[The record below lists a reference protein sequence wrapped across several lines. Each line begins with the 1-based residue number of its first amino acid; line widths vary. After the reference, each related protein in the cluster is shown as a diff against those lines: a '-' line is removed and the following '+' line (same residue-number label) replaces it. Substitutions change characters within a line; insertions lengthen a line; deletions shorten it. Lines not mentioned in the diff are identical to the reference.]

1 MAKGKESTMESKK
14 FSFNL
19 DNLGCANCAA
29 KMEKK
34 LKSLDGVEEVQINF
48 VNKKLFLTFK
58 ESKQLEDIQPIIQ
71 KICSNI
77 ESEVVISPILSNK
90 ASNTTANSSA
100 HHHDAKESCGCGE
113 HHHGEHDSCGC
124 GEHHH
129 GEHDS
134 CGCGE
139 HHHDEHDSCG
149 CGDHHH
155 DEHDSCGCGEHH
167 HDEHDG
173 HNHEKKS
180 SPHSH
185 SHQHGEEHS
194 KGALVKKVLTLLIG
208 TVIGFVPIVFDI
220 PNPLGIII
228 LIAGYLIISYEILIA
243 SAKNISHGQIFD
255 ENFLMVIATLGA
267 FFTKQYPEA
276 LVVMLLFQIGE
287 LLQDIAVDNSRRQL
301 KSVMDLK
308 PDYANLQTDSGVVTV
323 APESVSLGDVI
334 VVKPSERI
342 PLDGEVI
349 EGSSFI
355 DTSSLTGESVPR
367 SATIGDTVLSG
378 SINGSGTLF
387 IKVNSSYSDST
398 VAKVLDLVENAS
410 NRKSSTEN
418 FITKFAAIYTPIV
431 VVLALLLAILPPIIT
446 GTYDFSS
453 WIYRACGF
461 LVVSCPCA
469 LVISIPLGFFGGIGC
484 ASKHGILVKGSNYL
498 EALNF
503 VETAVFDKTGT
514 LTQGV
519 FEVSKVNVVNET
531 SLINILSDEEKN
543 TLQASSDQLLYVAGL
558 VESYSNHPIAK
569 SIVKSA
575 NVPSSSDLVSNYEE
589 IAGHGIR
596 ATFAE
601 QTVFAGSAK
610 LLKKFNIAFQE
621 APANTLGSIV
631 YIAINDTFV
640 GYLVI
645 SDQIK
650 KDSKQGLADLR
661 KLGIET
667 VMLTGDMKASAEI
680 VGKELNLDTIYSEL
694 LPGDKVDKIEELLHK
709 KSKNKNIIFTG
720 DGMNDAPVLARADV
734 GIAMGGVG
742 SDAAIEAADIVIM
755 TDEPSKIAQ
764 AIKIAKNT
772 RKIVTE
778 NIVLSLGIKA
788 IVLLL
793 LAVGMGSMWLAIFA
807 DVGVALIAIF
817 NSIRALKYNVS
828 N

>member
-1 MAKGKESTMESKK
+1 MESKK

-71 KICSNI
+71 KICSDI
-77 ESEVVISPILSNK
+77 ESEVVVSPILSNK
-90 ASNTTANSSA
+90 TSNTTANSSA
-100 HHHDAKESCGCGE
+100 HHHDKHNSCGCGE
-113 HHHGEHDSCGC
+113 HHHDEHDSCGC

-129 GEHDS
+129 DENDS

-149 CGDHHH
+149 CG
-155 DEHDSCGCGEHH
+155 EHH
-167 HDEHDG
+167 HVEHDG

-180 SPHSH
+180 SSHSH
-185 SHQHGEEHS
+185 NHQHGEEHS
-194 KGALVKKVLTLLIG
+194 KGELVKKVLTLLIG

-308 PDYANLQTDSGVVTV
+308 PDYANLQTASGVVTV
-323 APESVSLGDVI
+323 APEEVSLGDVI

-349 EGSSFI
+349 KGSSFV

-378 SINGSGTLF
+378 SINGSGNLF
-387 IKVNSSYSDST
+387 IKVNSTYSDST

-431 VVLALLLAILPPIIT
+431 VVLALLLAIVPPIIT

-519 FEVSKVNVVNET
+519 FEVTKVNVVNET

-543 TLQASSDQLLYVAGL
+543 ALQASSDQLLYVAGL

-575 NVPSSSDLVSNYEE
+575 KVPSSSDLVSNYEE

-610 LLKKFNIAFQE
+610 LLKKFNITFQE
-621 APANTLGSIV
+621 APADTLGSIV
-631 YIAINDTFV
+631 YVAINDTFV

-650 KDSKQGLADLR
+650 KDSKQALADLR

-680 VGKELNLDTIYSEL
+680 VGKELNLDAIYSEL

-788 IVLLL
+788 IVLIL
-793 LAVGMGSMWLAIFA
+793 LAIGMGSMWLAIFA

>member
-1 MAKGKESTMESKK
+1 MESKQ
-14 FSFNL
+14 FVFNL

-34 LKSLDGVEEVQINF
+34 LKSLDKIDEAQINF

-58 ESKQLEDIQPIIQ
+58 EPKQLGDIQPTIQ
-71 KICSNI
+71 KICSAI
-77 ESEVVISPILSNK
+77 ESEVVVTPIDS
-90 ASNTTANSSA
+90 AMRTNTNA
-100 HHHDAKESCGCGE
+100 AKSTSQNHETHENCGCGKHHHEDHDDCDCGGHHHENHDDCGCSE
-113 HHHGEHDSCGC
+113 HHHEKHDDCGC
-124 GEHHH
+124 GGHHH
-129 GEHDS
+129 EDY
-134 CGCGE
+134 E
-139 HHHDEHDSCG
+139 K
-149 CGDHHH
+149 
-155 DEHDSCGCGEHH
+155 
-167 HDEHDG
+167 
-173 HNHEKKS
+173 HNHEG
-180 SPHSH
+180 HSH
-185 SHQHGEEHS
+185 AHNHTHGGDHS
-194 KGALVKKVLTLLIG
+194 KGELIKKLLTLLIG
-208 TVIGFVPIVFDI
+208 TGIGFIPIVFNI
-220 PNPLGIII
+220 PNPVGII
-228 LIAGYLIISYEILIA
+228 LLVLGYLIISYEILIE

-255 ENFLMVIATLGA
+255 ENFLMVVATLGA
-267 FFTKQYPEA
+267 FYTKQYPEA

-287 LLQDIAVDNSRRQL
+287 LLQDIAVDNSRKQL
-301 KSVMDLK
+301 RSVMDLK
-308 PDYANLQTDSGVVTV
+308 PDYANLRTDSGVVTV
-323 APESVSLGDVI
+323 APEAVAIGDVI

-349 EGSSFI
+349 EGSSFV

-367 SATIGDTVLSG
+367 SANVGDSVLSG

-387 IKVNSSYSDST
+387 VKVNSTYSNST

-418 FITKFAAIYTPIV
+418 FITKFAAVYTPIV
-431 VVLALLLAILPPIIT
+431 VVLAVLLAVLPPILT
-446 GTYDFSS
+446 GSYDFSL

-519 FEVSKVNVVNET
+519 FDVTQVSVADET
-531 SLINILSDEEKN
+531 NLASILSSEQKK
-543 TLQASSDQLLYVAGL
+543 TMQSSSDQLLYVAAL

-569 SIVKSA
+569 SIIKAA
-575 NVPSSSDLVSNYEE
+575 NVSPSSDQVSNYEE

-596 ATFAE
+596 ATLAD
-601 QTVFAGSAK
+601 QTVLAGNAK
-610 LLKKFNIAFQE
+610 LLKKFNVAFTE

-631 YIAINDTFV
+631 YVAINNTFA

-650 KDSKQGLADLR
+650 KDSKQALVDLR
-661 KLGIET
+661 KLGIQT

-680 VGKELNLDTIYSEL
+680 VGKELDLDTIYSEL

-709 KSKNKNIIFTG
+709 KSKNKNVIFTG
-720 DGMNDAPVLARADV
+720 DGMNDAPVLARADI

-778 NIVLSLGIKA
+778 NIILSLGIKA
-788 IVLLL
+788 IVLIL
-793 LAVGMGSMWLAIFA
+793 LALGIGSMWLAIFA

-817 NSIRALKYNVS
+817 NSIRALKYNLM
-828 N
+828 

>member
-1 MAKGKESTMESKK
+1 MESKK

-19 DNLGCANCAA
+19 ENLGCANCAA

-34 LKSLDGVEEVQINF
+34 LKSLDGIDEVQINF

-58 ESKQLEDIQPIIQ
+58 ESKQLEDIHPTIQ
-71 KICSNI
+71 NICSNI
-77 ESEVVISPILSNK
+77 ESEVIVSPILSN
-90 ASNTTANSSA
+90 ATSNTTTNSLTHNHA
-100 HHHDAKESCGCGE
+100 TEE
-113 HHHGEHDSCGC
+113 
-124 GEHHH
+124 
-129 GEHDS
+129 S

-149 CGDHHH
+149 CD
-155 DEHDSCGCGEHH
+155 EHH
-167 HDEHDG
+167 HDEHNEHEG
-173 HNHEKKS
+173 HNHGKNS
-180 SPHSH
+180 SSH
-185 SHQHGEEHS
+185 SHNHQHGGEHS
-194 KGALVKKVLTLLIG
+194 KGELLKKVLTLLIG
-208 TVIGFVPIVFDI
+208 TVIGFIPIVLDI

-228 LIAGYLIISYEILIA
+228 LIAGYLILSYEILIE

-267 FFTKQYPEA
+267 FYTKQYPEA

-287 LLQDIAVDNSRRQL
+287 LLQDIAVDNSRKQL
-301 KSVMDLK
+301 KSVMNLK
-308 PDYANLQTDSGVVTV
+308 PDYANLQTNSGVVTV
-323 APESVSLGDVI
+323 APEAVNIGDVI

-349 EGSSFI
+349 EGTSFV

-367 SATIGDTVLSG
+367 SANIGDTVLSG

-387 IKVNSSYSDST
+387 VKVNSTYSNST

-431 VVLALLLAILPPIIT
+431 VLLAILLAIFPPILT
-446 GTYDFSS
+446 GTNDFSL

-469 LVISIPLGFFGGIGC
+469 LVISIPLGFFGGIGN

-519 FEVSKVNVVNET
+519 FEVTKVNVANEA
-531 SLINILSDEEKN
+531 SLLDILSDDEKS
-543 TLQASSDQLLYVAGL
+543 TLQSASDQLLHVAGL

-569 SIVKSA
+569 SITKAANIPSA
-575 NVPSSSDLVSNYEE
+575 SDQVSNYEE

-596 ATFAE
+596 ATLSG
-601 QTVFAGSAK
+601 QSVLAGSAK
-610 LLKKFNIAFQE
+610 LLKKFNINFSE
-621 APANTLGSIV
+621 APADTLGSIV
-631 YIAINDTFV
+631 YIALNDTFS

-650 KDSKQGLADLR
+650 KDSKQGLEELR
-661 KLGIET
+661 KLGIQT

-709 KSKNKNIIFTG
+709 KGKNKNVIFTG
-720 DGMNDAPVLARADV
+720 DGMNDAPVLARADI

-764 AIKIAKNT
+764 AIKIAKHT

-778 NIVLSLGIKA
+778 NIILSLGIKF
-788 IVLLL
+788 IVLFLV
-793 LAVGMGSMWLAIFA
+793 AFGMGSMWLAIFA

-817 NSIRALKYNVS
+817 NSIRALRYNL
-828 N
+828 

>member
-1 MAKGKESTMESKK
+1 MESKK

-19 DNLGCANCAA
+19 KNLGCANCAA

-34 LKSLDGVEEVQINF
+34 LKSLDGIDEVQINF

-58 ESKQLEDIQPIIQ
+58 ECKQLEDIQPTIQ
-71 KICSNI
+71 NICSNI
-77 ESEVVISPILSNK
+77 ESEVIVSPILSN
-90 ASNTTANSSA
+90 ATSNTTNSPIHNHA
-100 HHHDAKESCGCGE
+100 TEE
-113 HHHGEHDSCGC
+113 
-124 GEHHH
+124 
-129 GEHDS
+129 S

-149 CGDHHH
+149 CD
-155 DEHDSCGCGEHH
+155 EHH
-167 HDEHDG
+167 HDEHNEHEG
-173 HNHEKKS
+173 HNHDKNS
-180 SPHSH
+180 SSH
-185 SHQHGEEHS
+185 SHNHQHGGEHS
-194 KGALVKKVLTLLIG
+194 KGELSKKVLTLLIG
-208 TVIGFVPIVFDI
+208 TVIGFIPIVLDI

-228 LIAGYLIISYEILIA
+228 LIAGYIILSYKILIE

-267 FFTKQYPEA
+267 FYTKQYPEA

-287 LLQDIAVDNSRRQL
+287 LLQDIAVDNSRKQL
-301 KSVMDLK
+301 KSVMNLK
-308 PDYANLQTDSGVVTV
+308 PDYANLQTNSGVVTV
-323 APESVSLGDVI
+323 APEAVNIGDII

-349 EGSSFI
+349 EGTSFV

-367 SATIGDTVLSG
+367 SANIGDTVLSG

-387 IKVNSSYSDST
+387 VKVNSTYSNST

-431 VVLALLLAILPPIIT
+431 VLLAILLAIFPPILT
-446 GTYDFSS
+446 GTNDFSL

-469 LVISIPLGFFGGIGC
+469 LVISIPLGFFGGIGN

-519 FEVSKVNVVNET
+519 FEVTNVNVANEA
-531 SLINILSDEEKN
+531 SLLDILSDDEKS
-543 TLQASSDQLLYVAGL
+543 TLQSASDQLLHVAGL

-569 SIVKSA
+569 SITKAANIPSA
-575 NVPSSSDLVSNYEE
+575 SDQVSNYEE

-596 ATFAE
+596 ATLSG
-601 QTVFAGSAK
+601 QSVLAGSAK
-610 LLKKFNIAFQE
+610 LLKKFNINFSE
-621 APANTLGSIV
+621 APADTLGSIV
-631 YIAINDTFV
+631 YIALNDTFS

-650 KDSKQGLADLR
+650 KDSKQGLEELR
-661 KLGIET
+661 KLGIQT

-709 KSKNKNIIFTG
+709 KGKNKNVIFTG
-720 DGMNDAPVLARADV
+720 DGMNDAPVLARADI

-764 AIKIAKNT
+764 AIKIAKHT

-778 NIVLSLGIKA
+778 NIILSLGIKF
-788 IVLLL
+788 IVLFLV
-793 LAVGMGSMWLAIFA
+793 AFGMGSMWLAIFA

-817 NSIRALKYNVS
+817 NSIRALRYNL
-828 N
+828 

>member
-1 MAKGKESTMESKK
+1 MESKK

-19 DNLGCANCAA
+19 ENLGCANCAA

-34 LKSLDGVEEVQINF
+34 LKSLDGIDEVQINF

-58 ESKQLEDIQPIIQ
+58 ESKQLEDIQPTIQ
-71 KICSNI
+71 NICSNI
-77 ESEVVISPILSNK
+77 ENEVVVSPILSN
-90 ASNTTANSSA
+90 ATSNTTTNSPI
-100 HHHDAKESCGCGE
+100 HNHDTEESCSCGE
-113 HHHGEHDSCGC
+113 HHHD
-124 GEHHH
+124 
-129 GEHDS
+129 EHDS

-149 CGDHHH
+149 CN
-155 DEHDSCGCGEHH
+155 EHH
-167 HDEHDG
+167 HDEHNGHEG
-173 HNHEKKS
+173 HNHDKNS
-180 SPHSH
+180 SSH
-185 SHQHGEEHS
+185 SHNHQHGGEHS
-194 KGALVKKVLTLLIG
+194 KGDLLKKILTLLIG
-208 TVIGFVPIVFDI
+208 TVIGFIPIVFDI
-220 PNPLGIII
+220 PSPFGIII
-228 LIAGYLIISYEILIA
+228 LIAGYLILSYEILIE

-267 FFTKQYPEA
+267 FYTKQYPEA

-287 LLQDIAVDNSRRQL
+287 LLQDIAVDNSRKQL

-308 PDYANLQTDSGVVTV
+308 PDYANLQTNSGVVTV
-323 APESVSLGDVI
+323 DPEAVNIGDVI

-342 PLDGEVI
+342 PLDGEII
-349 EGSSFI
+349 EGTSFV

-367 SATIGDTVLSG
+367 SANIGDTVLSG

-387 IKVNSSYSDST
+387 VKVNSTYSNST

-431 VVLALLLAILPPIIT
+431 VLLAILLAIFPPILT
-446 GTYDFSS
+446 GTNDFSL

-469 LVISIPLGFFGGIGC
+469 LVISIPLGFFGGIGN

-519 FEVSKVNVVNET
+519 FEVTKVNVANEA
-531 SLINILSDEEKN
+531 SLLNILPDDEKR
-543 TLQASSDQLLYVAGL
+543 TLQSASDQLLHVAGL

-569 SIVKSA
+569 SITKAANIPSA
-575 NVPSSSDLVSNYEE
+575 SDQVSNYEE

-596 ATFAE
+596 ATLSG
-601 QTVFAGSAK
+601 QTVLAGSAK
-610 LLKKFNIAFQE
+610 LLKKFNINFSE
-621 APANTLGSIV
+621 APADTLGSIV
-631 YIAINDTFV
+631 YIALNDTFS

-650 KDSKQGLADLR
+650 KDSKQGLEELR
-661 KLGIET
+661 KLGIQT

-709 KSKNKNIIFTG
+709 KGKNKNVIFTG
-720 DGMNDAPVLARADV
+720 DGMNDAPVLARADI

-764 AIKIAKNT
+764 AIKIAKHT

-778 NIVLSLGIKA
+778 NIILSLGIKF
-788 IVLLL
+788 IVLFLV
-793 LAVGMGSMWLAIFA
+793 AFGMGSMWLAIFA

-817 NSIRALKYNVS
+817 NSIRALRYNL
-828 N
+828 

>member
-1 MAKGKESTMESKK
+1 MESKK

-19 DNLGCANCAA
+19 ENLGCANCAA

-34 LKSLDGVEEVQINF
+34 LKSLDGIDEVQINF

-58 ESKQLEDIQPIIQ
+58 ESKQLEDIHPTIQ
-71 KICSNI
+71 NICSNI
-77 ESEVVISPILSNK
+77 ESEVIVSPILSN
-90 ASNTTANSSA
+90 ATSNTTTNSLT
-100 HHHDAKESCGCGE
+100 HNHDTEE
-113 HHHGEHDSCGC
+113 
-124 GEHHH
+124 
-129 GEHDS
+129 S

-149 CGDHHH
+149 CD
-155 DEHDSCGCGEHH
+155 EHH
-167 HDEHDG
+167 HDEHNEHEG
-173 HNHEKKS
+173 HNHDKNS
-180 SPHSH
+180 SSH
-185 SHQHGEEHS
+185 SHNHQHGGEHS
-194 KGALVKKVLTLLIG
+194 KGELLKKVLTLLIG
-208 TVIGFVPIVFDI
+208 TVIGFIPIVFDI

-228 LIAGYLIISYEILIA
+228 LIAGYLILSYKILIE

-267 FFTKQYPEA
+267 FYTKQYPEA

-287 LLQDIAVDNSRRQL
+287 LLQDIAVDNSRKQL
-301 KSVMDLK
+301 KSVMNLK
-308 PDYANLQTDSGVVTV
+308 PDYANLQTNSGVVTV
-323 APESVSLGDVI
+323 APEAVNIGDVI

-349 EGSSFI
+349 EGTSFV

-367 SATIGDTVLSG
+367 SANIGDTVLSG

-387 IKVNSSYSDST
+387 VKVNSTYSNST

-431 VVLALLLAILPPIIT
+431 VLLAILLAIFPPILT
-446 GTYDFSS
+446 GTNDFSL

-469 LVISIPLGFFGGIGC
+469 LVISIPLGFFGGIGN

-519 FEVSKVNVVNET
+519 FEVTNVNVANEA
-531 SLINILSDEEKN
+531 SLLDILSDDEKS
-543 TLQASSDQLLYVAGL
+543 TLQSASDQLLHVAGL

-569 SIVKSA
+569 SITKAANIPSA
-575 NVPSSSDLVSNYEE
+575 SDQVSNYEE

-596 ATFAE
+596 ATLSG
-601 QTVFAGSAK
+601 QSVLAGSAK
-610 LLKKFNIAFQE
+610 LLKKFNINFSE
-621 APANTLGSIV
+621 APADTLGSIV
-631 YIAINDTFV
+631 YIALNDTFS

-650 KDSKQGLADLR
+650 KDSKQGLEELR
-661 KLGIET
+661 KLGIQT

-680 VGKELNLDTIYSEL
+680 VGKELDTIYSEL

-709 KSKNKNIIFTG
+709 KGKNKNVIFTG
-720 DGMNDAPVLARADV
+720 DGMNDAPVLARADI

-764 AIKIAKNT
+764 AIKIAKHT

-778 NIVLSLGIKA
+778 NIILSLGIKF
-788 IVLLL
+788 IVLFLV
-793 LAVGMGSMWLAIFA
+793 AFGMGSMWLAIFA

-817 NSIRALKYNVS
+817 NSIRALRYNL
-828 N
+828 

>member
-1 MAKGKESTMESKK
+1 MESKKGSKK

-19 DNLGCANCAA
+19 ENLGCANCAA

-34 LKSLDGVEEVQINF
+34 LKSLDGIDEVQINF
-48 VNKKLFLTFK
+48 VNKKLFLTFT
-58 ESKQLEDIQPIIQ
+58 ENKQLEEIQPTIQ
-71 KICSNI
+71 TICSNI
-77 ESEVVISPILSNK
+77 ESEVVVTPILSNK
-90 ASNTTANSSA
+90 SSVTTSNSSV
-100 HHHDAKESCGCGE
+100 HHHETDE
-113 HHHGEHDSCGC
+113 
-124 GEHHH
+124 
-129 GEHDS
+129 S

-139 HHHDEHDSCG
+139 HHHDEQDSCG
-149 CGDHHH
+149 CGGHHH
-155 DEHDSCGCGEHH
+155 DEQDSCGCGGHH
-167 HDEHDG
+167 HDEQDKPN
-173 HNHEKKS
+173 HNKKS
-180 SPHSH
+180 SSH
-185 SHQHGEEHS
+185 SHNHQHGGEHS
-194 KGALVKKVLTLLIG
+194 NGELLKKVLTLLIG
-208 TVIGFVPIVFDI
+208 TVIGFIPIVLDI
-220 PNPLGIII
+220 ANPLGIII
-228 LIAGYLIISYEILIA
+228 LIAGYLILSYEVLIS

-276 LVVMLLFQIGE
+276 LAVMLLFQIGE
-287 LLQDIAVDNSRRQL
+287 LLQDIAVDNSRKQL

-308 PDYANLQTDSGVVTV
+308 PDYANLQTASGVVTV
-323 APESVSLGDVI
+323 APEEVSLGDI
-334 VVKPSERI
+334 IIVKPSERI

-349 EGSSFI
+349 EGSSFV

-367 SATIGDTVLSG
+367 SATVGDTVLSG

-387 IKVNSSYSDST
+387 IKVNSTYSDST

-418 FITKFAAIYTPIV
+418 FITKFAAVYTPIV
-431 VVLALLLAILPPIIT
+431 VVLAVLLAIFPPILT
-446 GTYDFSS
+446 GSYDFSL

-519 FEVSKVNVVNET
+519 FEVSNVNVTNEA
-531 SLINILSDEEKN
+531 ILLDVLSTDDKA
-543 TLQASSDQLLYVAGL
+543 TLKLPTDQLLHVAGL

-575 NVPSSSDLVSNYEE
+575 NVQSSSNQVSNYEE

-596 ATFAE
+596 ATLAN
-601 QTVFAGSAK
+601 QTVLAGSAK
-610 LLKKFNIAFQE
+610 LLKKFNIAFLE
-621 APANTLGSIV
+621 APADTLGSIV
-631 YIAINDTFV
+631 YVAINDTFA

-661 KLGIET
+661 DLGIQT
-667 VMLTGDMKASAEI
+667 VMLTGDMRASAEI
-680 VGKELNLDTIYSEL
+680 VGKELKLDTIYSEL

-778 NIVLSLGIKA
+778 NIILSLGIKA
-788 IVLLL
+788 IVLIL
-793 LAVGMGSMWLAIFA
+793 LAIGMGSMWLAIFA

-817 NSIRALKYNVS
+817 NSIRALKYS
-828 N
+828 L

>member
-1 MAKGKESTMESKK
+1 MESKK

-19 DNLGCANCAA
+19 ENLGCANCAA

-34 LKSLDGVEEVQINF
+34 LKSLDGIDEVQINF

-58 ESKQLEDIQPIIQ
+58 ESKQLEDIQPTIQ
-71 KICSNI
+71 NICSNI
-77 ESEVVISPILSNK
+77 ESEVVVSPILSN
-90 ASNTTANSSA
+90 ATSNTTTNSPI
-100 HHHDAKESCGCGE
+100 HNHDTEESCGCGE
-113 HHHGEHDSCGC
+113 
-124 GEHHH
+124 
-129 GEHDS
+129 
-134 CGCGE
+134 
-139 HHHDEHDSCG
+139 
-149 CGDHHH
+149 HHH

-167 HDEHDG
+167 HDEHEG
-173 HNHEKKS
+173 HNHDKNS
-180 SPHSH
+180 SSH
-185 SHQHGEEHS
+185 THNHQHGGEHS
-194 KGALVKKVLTLLIG
+194 KGDLLKKILTLLMG
-208 TVIGFVPIVFDI
+208 TVIGFIPIVFDI

-228 LIAGYLIISYEILIA
+228 LIAGYLILSYEILIE

-267 FFTKQYPEA
+267 FYTKQYPEA

-287 LLQDIAVDNSRRQL
+287 LLQDVAVDNSRKQL

-308 PDYANLQTDSGVVTV
+308 PDYANLQTNSGVVTV
-323 APESVSLGDVI
+323 APEAVNIGDVI

-342 PLDGEVI
+342 PLDGEII
-349 EGSSFI
+349 EGTSFV

-367 SATIGDTVLSG
+367 SANIGDTLLSG

-387 IKVNSSYSDST
+387 VKVNSTYSNST

-431 VVLALLLAILPPIIT
+431 VLLAILLAIFPPILT
-446 GTYDFSS
+446 GTNDFSL

-469 LVISIPLGFFGGIGC
+469 LVISIPLGFFGGIGN

-519 FEVSKVNVVNET
+519 FEVTKVNVANEA
-531 SLINILSDEEKN
+531 SLLNILPDDEKR
-543 TLQASSDQLLYVAGL
+543 TLQSASDQLLHVAGL

-569 SIVKSA
+569 SITKAANIPSA
-575 NVPSSSDLVSNYEE
+575 SDQVSNYEE

-596 ATFAE
+596 ATLSG
-601 QTVFAGSAK
+601 QTVLAGSAK
-610 LLKKFNIAFQE
+610 LLKKFNINFSE
-621 APANTLGSIV
+621 APADTLGSIV
-631 YIAINDTFV
+631 YIALNDTFS

-650 KDSKQGLADLR
+650 KDSKQGLEELR
-661 KLGIET
+661 KLGIQT

-709 KSKNKNIIFTG
+709 KGKNKNVIFTG
-720 DGMNDAPVLARADV
+720 DGMNDAPVLARADI

-764 AIKIAKNT
+764 AIKIAKHT

-778 NIVLSLGIKA
+778 NIILSLGIKF
-788 IVLLL
+788 IVLFLV
-793 LAVGMGSMWLAIFA
+793 AFGMGSMWLAIFA

-817 NSIRALKYNVS
+817 NSIRALRYNL
-828 N
+828 

>member
-1 MAKGKESTMESKK
+1 MESKK

-71 KICSNI
+71 KICSDI
-77 ESEVVISPILSNK
+77 ESEVVVSPILSNK
-90 ASNTTANSSA
+90 TSNTTANSSA
-100 HHHDAKESCGCGE
+100 HHHDKHNSCGCSE
-113 HHHGEHDSCGC
+113 HHHDEHDSCGC

-129 GEHDS
+129 DENDS

-149 CGDHHH
+149 CG
-155 DEHDSCGCGEHH
+155 EHH
-167 HDEHDG
+167 HVEHDG

-180 SPHSH
+180 SSHSH
-185 SHQHGEEHS
+185 NHQHGEEHS
-194 KGALVKKVLTLLIG
+194 KGELVKKVLTLLIG

-308 PDYANLQTDSGVVTV
+308 PDYANLQTASGVVTV
-323 APESVSLGDVI
+323 APEEVSLGDVI

-349 EGSSFI
+349 KGSSFV

-378 SINGSGTLF
+378 SINGSGNLF
-387 IKVNSSYSDST
+387 IKVNSTYSDST

-431 VVLALLLAILPPIIT
+431 VVLALLLAIVPPIIT

-519 FEVSKVNVVNET
+519 FEVTKVNVVNET

-543 TLQASSDQLLYVAGL
+543 ALQASSDQLLYVAGL

-575 NVPSSSDLVSNYEE
+575 KVPSSSDLVSNYEE

-610 LLKKFNIAFQE
+610 LLKKFNITFQE
-621 APANTLGSIV
+621 APADTLGSIV
-631 YIAINDTFV
+631 YVAINDTFV

-650 KDSKQGLADLR
+650 KDSKQALADLR

-680 VGKELNLDTIYSEL
+680 VGKELNLDAIYSEL

-788 IVLLL
+788 IVLIL
-793 LAVGMGSMWLAIFA
+793 LAIGMGSMWLAIFA

>member
-1 MAKGKESTMESKK
+1 MESKK

-19 DNLGCANCAA
+19 ENLGCANCAA

-34 LKSLDGVEEVQINF
+34 LKSLDGIDEVQINF

-58 ESKQLEDIQPIIQ
+58 ESKQLEDIQPTIQ
-71 KICSNI
+71 NICSNI
-77 ESEVVISPILSNK
+77 ESEVVVSPILSN
-90 ASNTTANSSA
+90 ATSNTTTNSPI
-100 HHHDAKESCGCGE
+100 HNHDTEESCGCGE
-113 HHHGEHDSCGC
+113 
-124 GEHHH
+124 
-129 GEHDS
+129 
-134 CGCGE
+134 
-139 HHHDEHDSCG
+139 
-149 CGDHHH
+149 HHH

-167 HDEHDG
+167 HDEHEG
-173 HNHEKKS
+173 HNHDKNS
-180 SPHSH
+180 SSH
-185 SHQHGEEHS
+185 SHNHQHGGEHS
-194 KGALVKKVLTLLIG
+194 KGELLKKVLTLLIG
-208 TVIGFVPIVFDI
+208 TVIGFIPIVFDI

-228 LIAGYLIISYEILIA
+228 LIAGYLILSYEILIE

-267 FFTKQYPEA
+267 FYTKQYPEA

-287 LLQDIAVDNSRRQL
+287 LLQDIAVDNSRKQL

-308 PDYANLQTDSGVVTV
+308 PDYANLQTNSGVVTV
-323 APESVSLGDVI
+323 DPEAVNIGDVI

-342 PLDGEVI
+342 PLDGEII
-349 EGSSFI
+349 EGTSFV

-367 SATIGDTVLSG
+367 SANIGDTVLSG

-387 IKVNSSYSDST
+387 VKVNSTYSNST

-431 VVLALLLAILPPIIT
+431 VLLAILLAIFPPILT
-446 GTYDFSS
+446 GTNDFSL

-469 LVISIPLGFFGGIGC
+469 LVISIPLGFFGGIGN

-519 FEVSKVNVVNET
+519 FEVTKVNVANEA
-531 SLINILSDEEKN
+531 SLLNILPDDEKR
-543 TLQASSDQLLYVAGL
+543 TLQSASDQLLHVAGL

-569 SIVKSA
+569 SITKAANIPSA
-575 NVPSSSDLVSNYEE
+575 SDQVSNYEE

-596 ATFAE
+596 ATLSG
-601 QTVFAGSAK
+601 QTVLAGSAK
-610 LLKKFNIAFQE
+610 LLKKFNINFSE
-621 APANTLGSIV
+621 APADTLGSIV
-631 YIAINDTFV
+631 YIALNDTFS

-650 KDSKQGLADLR
+650 KDSKQGLEELR
-661 KLGIET
+661 KLGIQT

-709 KSKNKNIIFTG
+709 KGKNKNVIFTG
-720 DGMNDAPVLARADV
+720 DGMNDAPVLARADI

-764 AIKIAKNT
+764 AIKIAKHT

-778 NIVLSLGIKA
+778 NIILSLGIKF
-788 IVLLL
+788 IVLFLV
-793 LAVGMGSMWLAIFA
+793 AFGMGSMWLAIFA

-817 NSIRALKYNVS
+817 NSIRALRYNL
-828 N
+828 

>member
-1 MAKGKESTMESKK
+1 MESKQ
-14 FSFNL
+14 FVFNL
-19 DNLGCANCAA
+19 ENLGCANCAA
-29 KMEKK
+29 KMERK
-34 LKSLDGVEEVQINF
+34 LKSLDEVDEVQINF
-48 VNKKLFLTFK
+48 VNKKLFLTLK
-58 ESKQLEDIQPIIQ
+58 EPRHLEDIQPTIQ
-71 KICSNI
+71 KICSGI
-77 ESEVVISPILSNK
+77 ESEVVVSPIQATRNAKTDISK
-90 ASNTTANSSA
+90 SSS
-100 HHHDAKESCGCGE
+100 HHHADHDDCGCGGHHHEEHDDCGCGGHHHEEHDDCGCGGHHHEEHDDCGCGGHHHEEHDDCGCGE
-113 HHHGEHDSCGC
+113 HHHEEHGT
-124 GEHHH
+124 
-129 GEHDS
+129 
-134 CGCGE
+134 
-139 HHHDEHDSCG
+139 
-149 CGDHHH
+149 
-155 DEHDSCGCGEHH
+155 
-167 HDEHDG
+167 
-173 HNHEKKS
+173 HNHEG
-180 SPHSH
+180 HSH
-185 SHQHGEEHS
+185 AHNHTHGGDHS
-194 KGALVKKVLTLLIG
+194 KGELIKKLLTLLIG
-208 TVIGFVPIVFDI
+208 TGIGFIPIVFHI

-228 LIAGYLIISYEILIA
+228 LVLGYLIISYEILIE

-255 ENFLMVIATLGA
+255 ENFLMVVATIGA
-267 FFTKQYPEA
+267 FYTKQYPEA

-287 LLQDIAVDNSRRQL
+287 LLQDIAVDNSRKQL
-301 KSVMDLK
+301 KSVMNLK
-308 PDYANLQTDSGVVTV
+308 PDYANLQTNSGVVTV
-323 APESVSLGDVI
+323 DPEAVAIGDVI

-342 PLDGEVI
+342 PLDGEI
-349 EGSSFI
+349 IQGSSFV

-367 SATIGDTVLSG
+367 SAGVGDNVLSG

-387 IKVNSSYSDST
+387 IKVKSTYSNST

-431 VVLALLLAILPPIIT
+431 VVLAVLLAILPPVLT
-446 GTYDFSS
+446 GSNDFSL

-519 FEVSKVNVVNET
+519 FDVTQIKVVNET
-531 SLINILSDEEKN
+531 GLATILSSDQKN
-543 TLQASSDQLLYVAGL
+543 TISTASDQLLYVAGL

-569 SIVKSA
+569 SIIKAA
-575 NVPSSSDLVSNYEE
+575 NVSPSSEQVSNYEE

-596 ATFAE
+596 ATLAN
-601 QTVFAGSAK
+601 QTVLAGSAK
-610 LLKKFNIAFQE
+610 LLKKFNITFTE

-631 YIAINDTFV
+631 YVAINDTFV

-650 KDSKQGLADLR
+650 KDSKQALADLR

-694 LPGDKVDKIEELLHK
+694 LPGDKVDKIEDLLHK
-709 KSKNKNIIFTG
+709 KGKNKNVIFTG
-720 DGMNDAPVLARADV
+720 DGMNDAPVLARADI

-778 NIVLSLGIKA
+778 NIILSLGIKA
-788 IVLLL
+788 IVLVL
-793 LAVGMGSMWLAIFA
+793 LAIGIGSMWLAIFA

-817 NSIRALKYNVS
+817 NSIRALKYNIL
-828 N
+828 

>member
-1 MAKGKESTMESKK
+1 MESKK

-19 DNLGCANCAA
+19 ENLGCANCAA

-34 LKSLDGVEEVQINF
+34 LKSLDGIDEVQINF

-58 ESKQLEDIQPIIQ
+58 ESKQLEDIQPTIQ
-71 KICSNI
+71 NICSNI
-77 ESEVVISPILSNK
+77 ESEVIVSPILSN
-90 ASNTTANSSA
+90 ATSNTTTNSLI
-100 HHHDAKESCGCGE
+100 HNHNTEE
-113 HHHGEHDSCGC
+113 
-124 GEHHH
+124 
-129 GEHDS
+129 S

-149 CGDHHH
+149 CD
-155 DEHDSCGCGEHH
+155 EHH
-167 HDEHDG
+167 HDEHNEHEG
-173 HNHEKKS
+173 HNHDKNFS
-180 SPHSH
+180 SH
-185 SHQHGEEHS
+185 SHNHQHGGEHS
-194 KGALVKKVLTLLIG
+194 KGELFKKVLTLLIG
-208 TVIGFVPIVFDI
+208 TVIGFIPIVFDI

-228 LIAGYLIISYEILIA
+228 LIAGYLILSYEILIE

-255 ENFLMVIATLGA
+255 ENFLMVVATLGA
-267 FFTKQYPEA
+267 FYTKQYPEA

-287 LLQDIAVDNSRRQL
+287 LLQDIAVDNSRKQL
-301 KSVMDLK
+301 KSVMNLK
-308 PDYANLQTDSGVVTV
+308 PDYANLQTNSGVVTV
-323 APESVSLGDVI
+323 APEAVNIGDVI

-349 EGSSFI
+349 EGTSFV

-367 SATIGDTVLSG
+367 SANIGDTVLSG

-387 IKVNSSYSDST
+387 VKVTSTYSNST

-431 VVLALLLAILPPIIT
+431 VLLAILLAIIPPILT
-446 GTYDFSS
+446 GSNDFSL

-469 LVISIPLGFFGGIGC
+469 LVISIPLGFFGGIGN

-519 FEVSKVNVVNET
+519 FEVTKVNVANEA
-531 SLINILSDEEKN
+531 SLLNILSDDEKS
-543 TLQASSDQLLYVAGL
+543 TLQSASDQLLHVAGL

-569 SIVKSA
+569 SITKAANIPSA
-575 NVPSSSDLVSNYEE
+575 SDQVSNYEE

-596 ATFAE
+596 ATLSG
-601 QTVFAGSAK
+601 QSVLAGSAK
-610 LLKKFNIAFQE
+610 LLKKFNINFLE
-621 APANTLGSIV
+621 APADTLGSIV
-631 YIAINDTFV
+631 YIALNDTFS

-650 KDSKQGLADLR
+650 KDSKQGLEELR
-661 KLGIET
+661 KLGIQT

-694 LPGDKVDKIEELLHK
+694 LPGDKVDMIEELLHK
-709 KSKNKNIIFTG
+709 KGKNKNVIFTG
-720 DGMNDAPVLARADV
+720 DGMNDAPVLARADI

-764 AIKIAKNT
+764 AIKIAKHT

-778 NIVLSLGIKA
+778 NIILSLGIKF
-788 IVLLL
+788 IVLFLV
-793 LAVGMGSMWLAIFA
+793 AFGMGSMWLAIFA

-817 NSIRALKYNVS
+817 NSIRALRYNL
-828 N
+828 

>member
-1 MAKGKESTMESKK
+1 MESKK
-14 FSFNL
+14 FTFNL
-19 DNLGCANCAA
+19 ENLGCANCAA

-34 LKSLDGVEEVQINF
+34 LKSLDDIDEVQINF

-58 ESKQLEDIQPIIQ
+58 ESKHLDDIQPNIQ
-71 KICSNI
+71 KICSSI
-77 ESEVVISPILSNK
+77 ESEVLVSPIQ
-90 ASNTTANSSA
+90 SNTSASTNPARSSSE
-100 HHHDAKESCGCGE
+100 HHKNHEDHEACGCGE
-113 HHHGEHDSCGC
+113 HHHEDQ
-124 GEHHH
+124 EA
-129 GEHDS
+129 

-139 HHHDEHDSCG
+139 HHHDNHED
-149 CGDHHH
+149 
-155 DEHDSCGCGEHH
+155 CGCGEHH
-167 HDEHDG
+167 HEDHEDCSGGEHHHDKSHA
-173 HNHEKKS
+173 HNHT
-180 SPHSH
+180 
-185 SHQHGEEHS
+185 HGGDHS
-194 KGALVKKVLTLLIG
+194 KGELIKKILTLLIG
-208 TVIGFVPIVFDI
+208 TVIGFIPIVFDI

-228 LIAGYLIISYEILIA
+228 LVLGYLIISYEVLIE

-255 ENFLMVIATLGA
+255 ENFLMVIATIGA

-276 LVVMLLFQIGE
+276 LAVMLLFQIGE
-287 LLQDIAVDNSRRQL
+287 LLQDIAVDNSRKQL
-301 KSVMDLK
+301 RSVMDLK
-308 PDYANLQTDSGVVTV
+308 PDYANLQSDSGIVRV
-323 APESVSLGDVI
+323 APEDVAIGDII
-334 VVKPSERI
+334 VVKPSERV
-342 PLDGEVI
+342 PLDGEII
-349 EGSSFI
+349 EGSSFV

-367 SATIGDTVLSG
+367 SAKIGDTVLSG

-387 IKVNSSYSDST
+387 IKVNSTYSNST

-418 FITKFAAIYTPIV
+418 FITKFAAVYTPIV
-431 VVLALLLAILPPIIT
+431 VVLAVLLAVIPPIVT
-446 GTYDFSS
+446 GTYDFYS

-514 LTQGV
+514 LTEGV
-519 FEVSKVNVVNET
+519 FDVTLVNVANET
-531 SLINILSDEEKN
+531 CLANVLSSEQKDSLQSAD
-543 TLQASSDQLLYVAGL
+543 DQLLYVAGL

-569 SIVKSA
+569 SIIKAA
-575 NVPSSSDLVSNYEE
+575 NVDSSSDQVSNYEE

-596 ATFAE
+596 ATLAN
-601 QTVFAGSAK
+601 QTVLAGSAK
-610 LLKKFNIAFQE
+610 LLKKFNITFTE
-621 APANTLGSIV
+621 ASKDTLGSIV
-631 YIAINDTFV
+631 YVAINDTFA

-650 KDSKQGLADLR
+650 KDSKQALADLR
-661 KLGIET
+661 DLGIQT

-680 VGKELNLDTIYSEL
+680 VGRELNLDTIYSEL

-709 KSKNKNIIFTG
+709 KSKNKNVIFTG
-720 DGMNDAPVLARADV
+720 DGMNDAPVLARADI

-755 TDEPSKIAQ
+755 TDEPHKIAE
-764 AIKIAKNT
+764 AIKIAKHT

-778 NIVLSLGIKA
+778 NIILSLGIKA
-788 IVLLL
+788 IVLIL
-793 LAVGMGSMWLAIFA
+793 LAIGMGSMWLAIFA

-817 NSIRALKYNVS
+817 NSIRALKYNI
-828 N
+828 NNN

>member
-1 MAKGKESTMESKK
+1 MESKK

-19 DNLGCANCAA
+19 ENLGCANCAA

-34 LKSLDGVEEVQINF
+34 LKSLDGIDEVQINF

-58 ESKQLEDIQPIIQ
+58 ESKQLEDIQPTIQ
-71 KICSNI
+71 NICSNI
-77 ESEVVISPILSNK
+77 ESEVVVSPILSNATSK
-90 ASNTTANSSA
+90 TTTNSPI
-100 HHHDAKESCGCGE
+100 HNHDTEE
-113 HHHGEHDSCGC
+113 
-124 GEHHH
+124 
-129 GEHDS
+129 S

-149 CGDHHH
+149 CDEHHH

-167 HDEHDG
+167 HDEHNGHEG
-173 HNHEKKS
+173 HNHDKNS
-180 SPHSH
+180 SSH
-185 SHQHGEEHS
+185 SHTHQHGGEHS
-194 KGALVKKVLTLLIG
+194 KGDLVKKVLTLLIG
-208 TVIGFVPIVFDI
+208 TVIGFIPIVFDI
-220 PNPLGIII
+220 PNPFGIII
-228 LIAGYLIISYEILIA
+228 LIAGYLILSYEILIE

-267 FFTKQYPEA
+267 FYTKQYPEA

-287 LLQDIAVDNSRRQL
+287 LLQDIAVDNSRKQL

-308 PDYANLQTDSGVVTV
+308 PDYANLQTNSGVVTV
-323 APESVSLGDVI
+323 DPEAVNIGDVI

-342 PLDGEVI
+342 PLDGEII
-349 EGSSFI
+349 EGTSFV

-367 SATIGDTVLSG
+367 SANIGDTVLSG

-387 IKVNSSYSDST
+387 VKVNSTYSNST

-431 VVLALLLAILPPIIT
+431 VLLAILLAVFPPILT
-446 GTYDFSS
+446 GTNDFSL

-469 LVISIPLGFFGGIGC
+469 LVISIPLGFFGGIGN

-519 FEVSKVNVVNET
+519 FEVTKVNVANEA
-531 SLINILSDEEKN
+531 SLLNILPDDEKR
-543 TLQASSDQLLYVAGL
+543 TLQSASDQLLHVAGL

-569 SIVKSA
+569 SITKAANIPSA
-575 NVPSSSDLVSNYEE
+575 SDQVSNYEE

-596 ATFAE
+596 ATLSG
-601 QTVFAGSAK
+601 QTVLAGSAK
-610 LLKKFNIAFQE
+610 LLKKFNINFSE
-621 APANTLGSIV
+621 APADTLGSIV
-631 YIAINDTFV
+631 YIALNDTFS

-650 KDSKQGLADLR
+650 KDSKQGLEELR
-661 KLGIET
+661 KLGIQT

-709 KSKNKNIIFTG
+709 KGKNKNVIFTG
-720 DGMNDAPVLARADV
+720 DGMNDAPVLARADI

-764 AIKIAKNT
+764 AIKIAKHT

-778 NIVLSLGIKA
+778 NIILSLGIKF
-788 IVLLL
+788 IVLFLV
-793 LAVGMGSMWLAIFA
+793 AFGMGSMWLAIFA

-817 NSIRALKYNVS
+817 NSIRALRYNL
-828 N
+828 

>member
-1 MAKGKESTMESKK
+1 MKSKK

-19 DNLGCANCAA
+19 ENLGCANCAA

-34 LKSLDGVEEVQINF
+34 LKSLDGIDEVQINF

-58 ESKQLEDIQPIIQ
+58 ESKQLEDIHPTIQ
-71 KICSNI
+71 NICSNI
-77 ESEVVISPILSNK
+77 ESEVIVSPILSN
-90 ASNTTANSSA
+90 ATSNTTTNSLT
-100 HHHDAKESCGCGE
+100 HNHDTEE
-113 HHHGEHDSCGC
+113 
-124 GEHHH
+124 
-129 GEHDS
+129 S

-149 CGDHHH
+149 CDKHHH
-155 DEHDSCGCGEHH
+155 DEHNEH
-167 HDEHDG
+167 EG
-173 HNHEKKS
+173 HNHDKNS
-180 SPHSH
+180 SSH
-185 SHQHGEEHS
+185 SHNHQHGGEHS
-194 KGALVKKVLTLLIG
+194 KGELLKKVLTLLIG
-208 TVIGFVPIVFDI
+208 TVIGFIPIVFDI

-228 LIAGYLIISYEILIA
+228 LIAGYLILSYKILIE

-267 FFTKQYPEA
+267 FYTKQYPEA

-287 LLQDIAVDNSRRQL
+287 LLQDIAVDNSRKQL
-301 KSVMDLK
+301 KSVMNLK
-308 PDYANLQTDSGVVTV
+308 PDYANLQTNSGVVTV
-323 APESVSLGDVI
+323 APEAVNIGDVI

-349 EGSSFI
+349 EGTSFV

-367 SATIGDTVLSG
+367 SANIGDTVLSG

-387 IKVNSSYSDST
+387 VKVNSTYSNST

-431 VVLALLLAILPPIIT
+431 VLLAILLAIFPPILT
-446 GTYDFSS
+446 GTNDFSL

-469 LVISIPLGFFGGIGC
+469 LVISIPLGFFGGIGN

-519 FEVSKVNVVNET
+519 FEVTNVNVANEA
-531 SLINILSDEEKN
+531 SLLDILSDDEKS
-543 TLQASSDQLLYVAGL
+543 TLQSASDQLLHVAGL

-569 SIVKSA
+569 SITKAANIPSA
-575 NVPSSSDLVSNYEE
+575 SDQVSNYEE

-596 ATFAE
+596 ATLSG
-601 QTVFAGSAK
+601 QSVLAGSAK
-610 LLKKFNIAFQE
+610 LLKKFNINFSE
-621 APANTLGSIV
+621 APADTLGSIV
-631 YIAINDTFV
+631 YIALNDTFS

-650 KDSKQGLADLR
+650 KDSKQGLEELR
-661 KLGIET
+661 KLGIQT

-709 KSKNKNIIFTG
+709 KGKNKNVIFTG
-720 DGMNDAPVLARADV
+720 DGMNDAPVLARADI

-764 AIKIAKNT
+764 AIKIAKHT

-778 NIVLSLGIKA
+778 NIILSLGIKF
-788 IVLLL
+788 IVLFLV
-793 LAVGMGSMWLAIFA
+793 AFGMGSMWLAIFA

-817 NSIRALKYNVS
+817 NSIRALRYNL
-828 N
+828 

>member
-1 MAKGKESTMESKK
+1 MESKK

-19 DNLGCANCAA
+19 ENLGCANCAA

-34 LKSLDGVEEVQINF
+34 LKSLDGIDEVQINF

-58 ESKQLEDIQPIIQ
+58 ESKQLEDIHPTIQ
-71 KICSNI
+71 NICSNI
-77 ESEVVISPILSNK
+77 ESEVIVSPILSN
-90 ASNTTANSSA
+90 ATSNTTTNSLTHNHA
-100 HHHDAKESCGCGE
+100 TEE
-113 HHHGEHDSCGC
+113 
-124 GEHHH
+124 
-129 GEHDS
+129 S

-149 CGDHHH
+149 CD
-155 DEHDSCGCGEHH
+155 EHH
-167 HDEHDG
+167 HDEHNEHEG
-173 HNHEKKS
+173 HHHDKNS
-180 SPHSH
+180 SSH
-185 SHQHGEEHS
+185 SHNHQHGGEHS
-194 KGALVKKVLTLLIG
+194 KGELLKKVLTLLIG
-208 TVIGFVPIVFDI
+208 TVIGFIPIVFDI

-228 LIAGYLIISYEILIA
+228 LIAGYLILSYKILIE

-267 FFTKQYPEA
+267 FYTKQYPEA

-287 LLQDIAVDNSRRQL
+287 LLQDIAVDNSRKQL
-301 KSVMDLK
+301 KSVMNLK
-308 PDYANLQTDSGVVTV
+308 PDYANLQTNSGVVTV
-323 APESVSLGDVI
+323 APEAVNIGDVI

-349 EGSSFI
+349 EGTSFV

-367 SATIGDTVLSG
+367 SANIGDTVLSG

-387 IKVNSSYSDST
+387 VKVNSTYSNST

-431 VVLALLLAILPPIIT
+431 VLLAILLAIFPPILT
-446 GTYDFSS
+446 GTNDFSL

-469 LVISIPLGFFGGIGC
+469 LVISIPLGFFGGIGN

-519 FEVSKVNVVNET
+519 FEVTNVNVANEA
-531 SLINILSDEEKN
+531 SLLDILSDDEKS
-543 TLQASSDQLLYVAGL
+543 TLQSASDQLLHVAGL

-569 SIVKSA
+569 SITKAANIPSA
-575 NVPSSSDLVSNYEE
+575 SDQVSNYEE

-596 ATFAE
+596 ATLSG
-601 QTVFAGSAK
+601 QSVLAGSAK
-610 LLKKFNIAFQE
+610 LLKKFNINFSE
-621 APANTLGSIV
+621 APADTLGSIV
-631 YIAINDTFV
+631 YIALNDTFS

-650 KDSKQGLADLR
+650 KDSKQGLEELR
-661 KLGIET
+661 KLGIQT

-709 KSKNKNIIFTG
+709 KGKNKNVIFTG
-720 DGMNDAPVLARADV
+720 DGMNDAPVLARADI

-764 AIKIAKNT
+764 AIKIAKHT

-778 NIVLSLGIKA
+778 NIILSLGIKF
-788 IVLLL
+788 IVLFLV
-793 LAVGMGSMWLAIFA
+793 AFGMGSMWLAIFA

-817 NSIRALKYNVS
+817 NSIRALRYNL
-828 N
+828 

>member
-1 MAKGKESTMESKK
+1 MAKRKESTMESKK

-58 ESKQLEDIQPIIQ
+58 ETKQLEDIQPIIQ

-113 HHHGEHDSCGC
+113 HHNG
-124 GEHHH
+124 
-129 GEHDS
+129 
-134 CGCGE
+134 
-139 HHHDEHDSCG
+139 
-149 CGDHHH
+149 
-155 DEHDSCGCGEHH
+155 EHDSCGCGEHH

-661 KLGIET
+661 KLGIDT

>member
-1 MAKGKESTMESKK
+1 MESKQ
-14 FSFNL
+14 FVFDL

-34 LKSLDGVEEVQINF
+34 LKSLDEIDEAQINF

-58 ESKQLEDIQPIIQ
+58 EPKQLEEIHPTIQ
-71 KICSNI
+71 KICSAI
-77 ESEVVISPILSNK
+77 ESEVVVTPIPSGTRT
-90 ASNTTANSSA
+90 NTNTAKSSSQN
-100 HHHDAKESCGCGE
+100 HETHKNGGCGE
-113 HHHGEHDSCGC
+113 HHHEDHDDCDCG
-124 GEHHH
+124 GHHH
-129 GEHDS
+129 E
-134 CGCGE
+134 
-139 HHHDEHDSCG
+139 
-149 CGDHHH
+149 DH
-155 DEHDSCGCGEHH
+155 EK
-167 HDEHDG
+167 
-173 HNHEKKS
+173 HNHEE
-180 SPHSH
+180 HSH
-185 SHQHGEEHS
+185 AHNHTHGGDHS
-194 KGALVKKVLTLLIG
+194 NGELIKKLLTLLIG
-208 TVIGFVPIVFDI
+208 TAIGFIPIVFNI
-220 PNPLGIII
+220 PNPAGII
-228 LIAGYLIISYEILIA
+228 LLVLGYLIISYEILIE

-267 FFTKQYPEA
+267 FYTKQYPEA

-287 LLQDIAVDNSRRQL
+287 LLQDIAVDNSRKQL
-301 KSVMDLK
+301 RSVMDLK
-308 PDYANLQTDSGVVTV
+308 PDYANLRTDSGVVTV
-323 APESVSLGDVI
+323 APEAVAIGDVI

-349 EGSSFI
+349 EGSSFV

-367 SATIGDTVLSG
+367 SANVGDSVLSG

-387 IKVNSSYSDST
+387 VKVNSTYSNST

-418 FITKFAAIYTPIV
+418 FITKFAAVYTPIV
-431 VVLALLLAILPPIIT
+431 VVLAVLLAVLPPILT
-446 GTYDFSS
+446 GSYDFSL

-519 FEVSKVNVVNET
+519 FDVTQVSVADET
-531 SLINILSDEEKN
+531 NLASILSSEQKK
-543 TLQASSDQLLYVAGL
+543 TMQSSSDQLLYVAGL

-569 SIVKSA
+569 SIIKAA
-575 NVPSSSDLVSNYEE
+575 NVSPSSDQVSNYEE

-596 ATFAE
+596 ATLAD
-601 QTVFAGSAK
+601 QTVLAGSAK
-610 LLKKFNIAFQE
+610 LLKKFNVAFTE

-631 YIAINDTFV
+631 YVAINNTFA

-650 KDSKQGLADLR
+650 KDSKQALADLR
-661 KLGIET
+661 KLGIQT
-667 VMLTGDMKASAEI
+667 VMLTGDMKASADI

-709 KSKNKNIIFTG
+709 KSKNKNVIFTG
-720 DGMNDAPVLARADV
+720 DGMNDAPVLARADI

-778 NIVLSLGIKA
+778 NIILSLGIKA
-788 IVLLL
+788 IVLIL
-793 LAVGMGSMWLAIFA
+793 LAIGIGSMWLAIFA

-817 NSIRALKYNVS
+817 NSIRALKYNLM
-828 N
+828 

>member
-1 MAKGKESTMESKK
+1 MESKK

-34 LKSLDGVEEVQINF
+34 LKSLDDVEEVQINF

-77 ESEVVISPILSNK
+77 ESEVVVSPILSNK
-90 ASNTTANSSA
+90 VSNTTANSSA
-100 HHHDAKESCGCGE
+100 HHHD
-113 HHHGEHDSCGC
+113 
-124 GEHHH
+124 
-129 GEHDS
+129 EHDS

-149 CGDHHH
+149 CGEHHHDEHDSCGCGEHHH

-173 HNHEKKS
+173 HNHEKKAS
-180 SPHSH
+180 SHSH
-185 SHQHGEEHS
+185 NHQHGEEHS
-194 KGALVKKVLTLLIG
+194 KGELVKKVLTLLIG

-308 PDYANLQTDSGVVTV
+308 PDYANLQTSSGVVTV
-323 APESVSLGDVI
+323 APEEVSLGDVI

-349 EGSSFI
+349 EGSSFV

-387 IKVNSSYSDST
+387 VKVNSTYSDST

-431 VVLALLLAILPPIIT
+431 VVLALLLAIVPPIIT

-519 FEVSKVNVVNET
+519 FEVTKVNVVNET

-543 TLQASSDQLLYVAGL
+543 ALQASSDQLLYVAGL

-575 NVPSSSDLVSNYEE
+575 KVPSSSDLVSNYEE

-610 LLKKFNIAFQE
+610 LLKKFNITFQE
-621 APANTLGSIV
+621 APADTLGSIV
-631 YIAINDTFV
+631 YVAINDTFV

-650 KDSKQGLADLR
+650 KDSKQALADLR

-680 VGKELNLDTIYSEL
+680 VGKELNLDAIYSEL

-788 IVLLL
+788 IVLIL
-793 LAVGMGSMWLAIFA
+793 LAIGMGSMWLAIFA

>member
-1 MAKGKESTMESKK
+1 MESRK

-19 DNLGCANCAA
+19 ENLSCANCAA

-34 LKSLDGVEEVQINF
+34 IKSLDGVDEVQINF

-58 ESKQLEDIQPIIQ
+58 ESKQLEEIQPIIQ

-77 ESEVVISPILSNK
+77 ESEVVVSPILSNK
-90 ASNTTANSSA
+90 ASNTTANSSV
-100 HHHDAKESCGCGE
+100 HHHDAGESCGCGE
-113 HHHGEHDSCGC
+113 HHHEEHESCGCGQHHHDEQESCGCGKHHHEEHDSCGP
-124 GEHHH
+124 
-129 GEHDS
+129 
-134 CGCGE
+134 GE

-149 CGDHHH
+149 CGQ
-155 DEHDSCGCGEHH
+155 HH

-173 HNHEKKS
+173 HNHTKKT
-180 SPHSH
+180 PSH
-185 SHQHGEEHS
+185 SHNHQHGGEHS
-194 KGALVKKVLTLLIG
+194 KEELLKKVLTLLGG
-208 TVIGFVPIVFDI
+208 TIIGFIPIIFDI
-220 PNPLGIII
+220 PNPVGIII
-228 LIAGYLIISYEILIA
+228 IIAGYLIISYKILIT

-276 LVVMLLFQIGE
+276 LMVMLLFQIGE
-287 LLQDIAVDNSRRQL
+287 LLQDIAVDNSRKQL

-308 PDYANLQTDSGVVTV
+308 PDYANLQTASGVVTV
-323 APESVSLGDVI
+323 APEEVSLGDVI

-349 EGSSFI
+349 EGSSFV

-367 SATIGDTVLSG
+367 SATIGDSVLSG

-387 IKVNSSYSDST
+387 IKVNSTYSDST

-431 VVLALLLAILPPIIT
+431 VLLAVLLAIVPPIIT

-519 FEVSKVNVVNET
+519 FEVTNVNVADET
-531 SLINILSDEEKN
+531 SLVNILSDEEKN
-543 TLQASSDQLLYVAGL
+543 TLQASSDRLLYVAGL

-575 NVPSSSDLVSNYEE
+575 KVSSSSDQVSNYEE

-596 ATFAE
+596 ATLSG

-631 YIAINDTFV
+631 YVAINDTFV

-650 KDSKQGLADLR
+650 KDSKQGLAELR

-709 KSKNKNIIFTG
+709 KSKNKTVIFTG

-778 NIVLSLGIKA
+778 NIVLSLGVKA
-788 IVLLL
+788 IVLVL
-793 LAVGMGSMWLAIFA
+793 LAIGMGSMWLAIFA

-817 NSIRALKYNVS
+817 NSIRALKYNV
-828 N
+828 

>member
-1 MAKGKESTMESKK
+1 MESKK

-19 DNLGCANCAA
+19 ENLGCANCAA

-34 LKSLDGVEEVQINF
+34 LKSLDGIDEVQINF

-58 ESKQLEDIQPIIQ
+58 ESKQLEDIQPTIQ
-71 KICSNI
+71 NICSNI
-77 ESEVVISPILSNK
+77 ESEVVVSPILSNATSK
-90 ASNTTANSSA
+90 TTTNSPI
-100 HHHDAKESCGCGE
+100 HNHDTEE
-113 HHHGEHDSCGC
+113 
-124 GEHHH
+124 
-129 GEHDS
+129 S

-149 CGDHHH
+149 CN
-155 DEHDSCGCGEHH
+155 EHH
-167 HDEHDG
+167 HDEHNGHEG
-173 HNHEKKS
+173 HNHDKNS
-180 SPHSH
+180 SSH
-185 SHQHGEEHS
+185 SHNHQHGGEHS
-194 KGALVKKVLTLLIG
+194 KGDLLKKILTLLIG
-208 TVIGFVPIVFDI
+208 TVIGFIPIVFDI
-220 PNPLGIII
+220 PSPFGIII
-228 LIAGYLIISYEILIA
+228 LIAGYLILSYEILIE

-267 FFTKQYPEA
+267 FYTKQYPEA

-287 LLQDIAVDNSRRQL
+287 LLQDIAVDNSRKQL

-308 PDYANLQTDSGVVTV
+308 PDYANLQTNSGVVTV
-323 APESVSLGDVI
+323 DPEAVNIGDVI

-342 PLDGEVI
+342 PLDGEII
-349 EGSSFI
+349 EGTSFV

-367 SATIGDTVLSG
+367 SANIGDTVLSG

-387 IKVNSSYSDST
+387 VKVNSTYSNST

-431 VVLALLLAILPPIIT
+431 VLLAILLAVFPPILT
-446 GTYDFSS
+446 GTNDFSL

-469 LVISIPLGFFGGIGC
+469 LVISIPLGFFGGIGN

-519 FEVSKVNVVNET
+519 FEVTKVNVANEA
-531 SLINILSDEEKN
+531 SLLNILPDDEKR
-543 TLQASSDQLLYVAGL
+543 TLQSASDQLLHVAGL

-569 SIVKSA
+569 SITKAANIPSA
-575 NVPSSSDLVSNYEE
+575 SDQVSNYEE

-596 ATFAE
+596 ATLSG
-601 QTVFAGSAK
+601 QTVLAGSAK
-610 LLKKFNIAFQE
+610 LLKKFNINFSE
-621 APANTLGSIV
+621 APADTLGSIV
-631 YIAINDTFV
+631 YIALNDTFS

-650 KDSKQGLADLR
+650 KDSKQGLEELR
-661 KLGIET
+661 KLGIQT

-709 KSKNKNIIFTG
+709 KGKNKNVIFTG
-720 DGMNDAPVLARADV
+720 DGMNDAPVLARADI

-764 AIKIAKNT
+764 AIKIAKHT

-778 NIVLSLGIKA
+778 NIILSLGIKF
-788 IVLLL
+788 IVLFLV
-793 LAVGMGSMWLAIFA
+793 AFGMGSMWLAIFA

-817 NSIRALKYNVS
+817 NSIRALRYNL
-828 N
+828 

>member
-1 MAKGKESTMESKK
+1 MESKK

-19 DNLGCANCAA
+19 ENLGCANCAA

-34 LKSLDGVEEVQINF
+34 LKSLDGIDEVQINF

-58 ESKQLEDIQPIIQ
+58 ESKQLEDIQPTIQ
-71 KICSNI
+71 NICSNI
-77 ESEVVISPILSNK
+77 ESEVVVSPILSNATSK
-90 ASNTTANSSA
+90 TTTNSPI
-100 HHHDAKESCGCGE
+100 HNHDTEE
-113 HHHGEHDSCGC
+113 
-124 GEHHH
+124 
-129 GEHDS
+129 S

-149 CGDHHH
+149 CN
-155 DEHDSCGCGEHH
+155 EHH
-167 HDEHDG
+167 HDEHNGHEG
-173 HNHEKKS
+173 HNHDKNS
-180 SPHSH
+180 SSH
-185 SHQHGEEHS
+185 SHNHQHGGEHS
-194 KGALVKKVLTLLIG
+194 KGDLLKKILTLLIG
-208 TVIGFVPIVFDI
+208 TVIGFIPIVFDI

-228 LIAGYLIISYEILIA
+228 LIAGYLILSYEILIE

-267 FFTKQYPEA
+267 FYTKQYPEA

-287 LLQDIAVDNSRRQL
+287 LLQDIAVDNSRKQL

-308 PDYANLQTDSGVVTV
+308 PDYANLQTNSGVVTV
-323 APESVSLGDVI
+323 DPEAVNIGDVI

-342 PLDGEVI
+342 PLDGEII
-349 EGSSFI
+349 EGTSFV

-367 SATIGDTVLSG
+367 SANIGDTVLSG

-387 IKVNSSYSDST
+387 VKVNSTYSNST

-431 VVLALLLAILPPIIT
+431 VLLAILLAVFPPILT
-446 GTYDFSS
+446 GTNDFSL

-469 LVISIPLGFFGGIGC
+469 LVISIPLGFFGGIGN

-519 FEVSKVNVVNET
+519 FEVTKVNVANEA
-531 SLINILSDEEKN
+531 SLLNILPDDEKR
-543 TLQASSDQLLYVAGL
+543 TLQSASDQLLHVAGL

-569 SIVKSA
+569 SITKAANIPSA
-575 NVPSSSDLVSNYEE
+575 SDQVSNYEE

-596 ATFAE
+596 ATLSG
-601 QTVFAGSAK
+601 QTVLAGSAK
-610 LLKKFNIAFQE
+610 LLKKFNINFSE
-621 APANTLGSIV
+621 APADTLGSIV
-631 YIAINDTFV
+631 YIALNDTFS

-650 KDSKQGLADLR
+650 KDSKQGLEELR
-661 KLGIET
+661 KLGIQT

-709 KSKNKNIIFTG
+709 KGKNKNVIFTG
-720 DGMNDAPVLARADV
+720 DGMNDAPVLARADI

-764 AIKIAKNT
+764 AIKIAKHT

-778 NIVLSLGIKA
+778 NIILSLGIKF
-788 IVLLL
+788 IVLFLV
-793 LAVGMGSMWLAIFA
+793 AFGMGSMWLAIFA

-817 NSIRALKYNVS
+817 NSIRALRYNL
-828 N
+828 

>member
-1 MAKGKESTMESKK
+1 MESRK

-19 DNLGCANCAA
+19 ENLGCANCAA

-34 LKSLDGVEEVQINF
+34 IKSLDGVDEVQINF
-48 VNKKLFLTFK
+48 VNKKLFLTFN
-58 ESKQLEDIQPIIQ
+58 ENKQLEEIQPIIQ

-77 ESEVVISPILSNK
+77 ESEVVVSPILSNK
-90 ASNTTANSSA
+90 ASNTTANSSV
-100 HHHDAKESCGCGE
+100 HHHDAGESCGCDE
-113 HHHGEHDSCGC
+113 HHHDEHDSCGP

-129 GEHDS
+129 DEQES

-149 CGDHHH
+149 P
-155 DEHDSCGCGEHH
+155 GEHH

-173 HNHEKKS
+173 HNHTKKT
-180 SPHSH
+180 PSH
-185 SHQHGEEHS
+185 SHNHQHGGEHS
-194 KGALVKKVLTLLIG
+194 KGELFKKILTLLGGII
-208 TVIGFVPIVFDI
+208 IGFIPIVFDI
-220 PNPLGIII
+220 PNPLGVIII
-228 LIAGYLIISYEILIA
+228 IAGYLIISYKILIT

-276 LVVMLLFQIGE
+276 LMVMLLFQIGE
-287 LLQDIAVDNSRRQL
+287 LLQDIAVDNSRKQL

-308 PDYANLQTDSGVVTV
+308 PDYANLQTSSGVITVT
-323 APESVSLGDVI
+323 PEEVSLGDVI

-349 EGSSFI
+349 EGSSFV

-367 SATIGDTVLSG
+367 SATIGDSVLSG

-387 IKVNSSYSDST
+387 IKVNSTYSDST

-431 VVLALLLAILPPIIT
+431 VLLAVLLAIVPPIIT

-469 LVISIPLGFFGGIGC
+469 LVISVPLGFFGGIGC

-519 FEVSKVNVVNET
+519 FEVTNVNVANET
-531 SLINILSDEEKN
+531 SLVNILSDEEKN
-543 TLQASSDQLLYVAGL
+543 TLQTSSDQLLYVAGL

-575 NVPSSSDLVSNYEE
+575 KVSSSSDQVSNYKE

-596 ATFAE
+596 ATLSG

-610 LLKKFNIAFQE
+610 LLKKFNIAYQE

-631 YIAINDTFV
+631 YVAINDTFV

-709 KSKNKNIIFTG
+709 KSKNKTVIFTG

-778 NIVLSLGIKA
+778 NIVLSLGVKA
-788 IVLLL
+788 IVLVL
-793 LAVGMGSMWLAIFA
+793 LAIGMGSMWLAIFA

-817 NSIRALKYNVS
+817 NSIRALKYNVKEVA
-828 N
+828 

>member
-1 MAKGKESTMESKK
+1 MAKRKEPTMESYK
-14 FSFNL
+14 FSFSL
-19 DNLGCANCAA
+19 ENLGCANCAA

-34 LKSLDGVEEVQINF
+34 LKSLDGVDEVQINF

-58 ESKQLEDIQPIIQ
+58 ENKQLEEIQPTIQ
-71 KICSNI
+71 KICSSI
-77 ESEVVISPILSNK
+77 ESEVVVSPILSNK
-90 ASNTTANSSA
+90 TSNSTVTSSV
-100 HHHDAKESCGCGE
+100 HHHEQGSCGCGE
-113 HHHGEHDSCGC
+113 HLHDEH
-124 GEHHH
+124 E
-129 GEHDS
+129 S

-139 HHHDEHDSCG
+139 HHHDEQG
-149 CGDHHH
+149 
-155 DEHDSCGCGEHH
+155 SCGCGENH
-167 HDEHDG
+167 HDVPKSCGHGEHHDDDHDG
-173 HNHEKKS
+173 HKHEKKS
-180 SPHSH
+180 SSH
-185 SHQHGEEHS
+185 SHNHDHDGEHS
-194 KGALVKKVLTLLIG
+194 NVELVKKVLTLLIG
-208 TVIGFVPIVFDI
+208 TIIGFVPIVFDI

-228 LIAGYLIISYEILIA
+228 LIVGYLIISYEILIT

-276 LVVMLLFQIGE
+276 LIVMLLFQIGE
-287 LLQDIAVDNSRRQL
+287 LLQDIAVDNSRKQL

-308 PDYANLQTDSGVVTV
+308 PDYANLQTASGVITV
-323 APESVSLGDVI
+323 APEAVSLGDVI

-349 EGSSFI
+349 EGSSFV

-367 SATIGDTVLSG
+367 SATIGDSVLSG

-387 IKVNSSYSDST
+387 IKVKSTYSDST

-519 FEVSKVNVVNET
+519 FEVTKVNVANEAG
-531 SLINILSDEEKN
+531 LINILSDEEKN
-543 TLQASSDQLLYVAGL
+543 TLQTPSDQLLYVAGL

-569 SIVKSA
+569 SIVKSTKI
-575 NVPSSSDLVSNYEE
+575 PSSSDLVSNYEE

-596 ATFAE
+596 ATLSG

-610 LLKKFNIAFQE
+610 LLKRFNIAFKE
-621 APANTLGSIV
+621 APEDTLGSIV
-631 YIAINDTFV
+631 YVAINDTFI

-650 KDSKQGLADLR
+650 MDSKQGLADLR
-661 KLGIET
+661 KLGIKT
-667 VMLTGDMKASAEI
+667 VMLTGDMKTSAEI

-709 KSKNKNIIFTG
+709 KSKNKNVIFTG

-793 LAVGMGSMWLAIFA
+793 LAIGMGSMWLAIFA

-817 NSIRALKYNVS
+817 NSIRALRYNVL
-828 N
+828 

>member
-1 MAKGKESTMESKK
+1 MESKK

-19 DNLGCANCAA
+19 ENLGCANCAA

-34 LKSLDGVEEVQINF
+34 LKSLDGVDEVQINF

-71 KICSNI
+71 NICSNI
-77 ESEVVISPILSNK
+77 ESEVVVSPILSNK
-90 ASNTTANSSA
+90 TSTTTNSSV
-100 HHHDAKESCGCGE
+100 HHHDSEESCGCGE
-113 HHHGEHDSCGC
+113 HQHDEHDSCGC
-124 GEHHH
+124 GEHQHD
-129 GEHDS
+129 EHDS

-149 CGDHHH
+149 WGEHQH

-173 HNHEKKS
+173 HKHEKKS
-180 SPHSH
+180 SSH
-185 SHQHGEEHS
+185 SHNHQHGGEHS
-194 KGALVKKVLTLLIG
+194 NRELIKKVLTLFIG
-208 TVIGFVPIVFDI
+208 TVIGFIPIVFDI
-220 PNPLGIII
+220 PNPTGIII
-228 LIAGYLIISYEILIA
+228 LIAGYLMISYEILIS

-276 LVVMLLFQIGE
+276 LIVMLLFQIGE
-287 LLQDIAVDNSRRQL
+287 LLQDIAVDNSRKQL

-308 PDYANLQTDSGVVTV
+308 PDYANLQTASGVVTV
-323 APESVSLGDVI
+323 DPEEVSLGDVI

-349 EGSSFI
+349 EGSSFV

-367 SATIGDTVLSG
+367 SATIGDAVLSG

-387 IKVNSSYSDST
+387 IKVNSTYSDST

-418 FITKFAAIYTPIV
+418 FITKFAAVYTPIV
-431 VVLALLLAILPPIIT
+431 VVLAVLLAIFPPIIT

-519 FEVSKVNVVNET
+519 FEVTNVNVANET
-531 SLINILSDEEKN
+531 SLSNILSNDEKN
-543 TLQASSDQLLYVAGL
+543 TLQAPSDQLLYVAGL

-575 NVPSSSDLVSNYEE
+575 KAPSSSDQISDYEE

-596 ATFAE
+596 ATLSG
-601 QTVFAGSAK
+601 QTVLAGSAK
-610 LLKKFNIAFQE
+610 LLKKFNISFFE
-621 APANTLGSIV
+621 APADTLGSIV
-631 YIAINDTFV
+631 YIAINDTFA

-661 KLGIET
+661 KLGIQT

-694 LPGDKVDKIEELLHK
+694 LPGDKVDKIEELLQK
-709 KSKNKNIIFTG
+709 KSKNKNVIFTG

-764 AIKIAKNT
+764 AIKIARNT

-778 NIVLSLGIKA
+778 NIILSLGIKA
-788 IVLLL
+788 IVLIL
-793 LAVGMGSMWLAIFA
+793 LAIGMGSMWLAIFA

-828 N
+828 I

>member
-1 MAKGKESTMESKK
+1 MESKK

-19 DNLGCANCAA
+19 ENLGCANCAA

-34 LKSLDGVEEVQINF
+34 LKSLDGIDEVQINF

-58 ESKQLEDIQPIIQ
+58 ESKQLEDIHPTIQ
-71 KICSNI
+71 NICSNI
-77 ESEVVISPILSNK
+77 ESEVIVSPILSN
-90 ASNTTANSSA
+90 ATSNTTTNSLN
-100 HHHDAKESCGCGE
+100 HNHDTEESCGCSE
-113 HHHGEHDSCGC
+113 
-124 GEHHH
+124 
-129 GEHDS
+129 
-134 CGCGE
+134 
-139 HHHDEHDSCG
+139 
-149 CGDHHH
+149 HHH

-167 HDEHDG
+167 HDEHNEHGG
-173 HNHEKKS
+173 HHHDKNS
-180 SPHSH
+180 SSH
-185 SHQHGEEHS
+185 SHNHQHGGEHS
-194 KGALVKKVLTLLIG
+194 KGELLKKVLTLLIG
-208 TVIGFVPIVFDI
+208 TVIGFIPIVFDI

-228 LIAGYLIISYEILIA
+228 LIAGYLILSYEILIE

-255 ENFLMVIATLGA
+255 ENFLMVVATLGA
-267 FFTKQYPEA
+267 FYTKQYPEA

-287 LLQDIAVDNSRRQL
+287 LLQDIAVDNSRKQL
-301 KSVMDLK
+301 KSVMNLK
-308 PDYANLQTDSGVVTV
+308 PDYANLQTNSGVVTV
-323 APESVSLGDVI
+323 APEAVNIGDVI

-349 EGSSFI
+349 EGTSFV

-367 SATIGDTVLSG
+367 SANIGDTVLSG

-387 IKVNSSYSDST
+387 VKVTSTYSNST

-431 VVLALLLAILPPIIT
+431 VLLAILLAIIPPILT
-446 GTYDFSS
+446 GSNDFSL

-469 LVISIPLGFFGGIGC
+469 LVISIPLGFFGGIGN

-519 FEVSKVNVVNET
+519 FEVTKVNVANEA
-531 SLINILSDEEKN
+531 SLLDILSDDEKS
-543 TLQASSDQLLYVAGL
+543 TLQSASDQLLHVAGL

-569 SIVKSA
+569 SITKAANIPSA
-575 NVPSSSDLVSNYEE
+575 SDQVSNYEE

-596 ATFAE
+596 ATLSG
-601 QTVFAGSAK
+601 QSVLAGSAK
-610 LLKKFNIAFQE
+610 LLKKFNINFLE
-621 APANTLGSIV
+621 APADTLGSIV
-631 YIAINDTFV
+631 YIALNDTFS

-650 KDSKQGLADLR
+650 KDSKQGLEELR
-661 KLGIET
+661 KLGIQT

-694 LPGDKVDKIEELLHK
+694 LPGDKVDMIEELLHK
-709 KSKNKNIIFTG
+709 KGKNKNVIFTG
-720 DGMNDAPVLARADV
+720 DGMNDAPVLARADI

-764 AIKIAKNT
+764 AIKIAKHT

-778 NIVLSLGIKA
+778 NIILSLGIKF
-788 IVLLL
+788 IVLFLV
-793 LAVGMGSMWLAIFA
+793 AFGMGSMWLAIFA

-817 NSIRALKYNVS
+817 NSIRALRYNL
-828 N
+828 

>member
-1 MAKGKESTMESKK
+1 MESKK

-19 DNLGCANCAA
+19 ENLGCANCAA

-34 LKSLDGVEEVQINF
+34 LKSLDGIDEVQINF

-58 ESKQLEDIQPIIQ
+58 ESKQLEDIQPTIQ
-71 KICSNI
+71 NICSNI
-77 ESEVVISPILSNK
+77 ESEVVVSPILSN
-90 ASNTTANSSA
+90 ATSNTTTNSPI
-100 HHHDAKESCGCGE
+100 HNHDTEE
-113 HHHGEHDSCGC
+113 
-124 GEHHH
+124 
-129 GEHDS
+129 S

-149 CGDHHH
+149 CCEHHH
-155 DEHDSCGCGEHH
+155 DEHDSCGCNEHH
-167 HDEHDG
+167 HDEHNGHEG
-173 HNHEKKS
+173 HNHDKNS
-180 SPHSH
+180 SSH
-185 SHQHGEEHS
+185 SHNHQHGGGHS
-194 KGALVKKVLTLLIG
+194 KGDLLKKVFTLLIG
-208 TVIGFVPIVFDI
+208 TVIGFIPIVFDI
-220 PNPLGIII
+220 PSPFGIII
-228 LIAGYLIISYEILIA
+228 LIAGYLILSYEILIE

-267 FFTKQYPEA
+267 FYTKQYPEA

-287 LLQDIAVDNSRRQL
+287 LLQDIAVDNSRKQL

-308 PDYANLQTDSGVVTV
+308 PDYANLQTNSGVVTV
-323 APESVSLGDVI
+323 DPEAVNIGDVI

-342 PLDGEVI
+342 PLDGEII
-349 EGSSFI
+349 EGTSFV

-367 SATIGDTVLSG
+367 SASIGDTVLSG
-378 SINGSGTLF
+378 GINGSGTLF
-387 IKVNSSYSDST
+387 VKVNSTYSNST

-431 VVLALLLAILPPIIT
+431 VLLAILLAIFPPILT
-446 GTYDFSS
+446 GTNDFSL

-469 LVISIPLGFFGGIGC
+469 LVISIPLGFFGGIGN

-519 FEVSKVNVVNET
+519 FEVTKVNVANEA
-531 SLINILSDEEKN
+531 SLLNILPDDEKR
-543 TLQASSDQLLYVAGL
+543 TLQSASDQLLHVAGL

-569 SIVKSA
+569 SITKAANIPSA
-575 NVPSSSDLVSNYEE
+575 SDQVSNYEE

-596 ATFAE
+596 ATLSG
-601 QTVFAGSAK
+601 QTVLAGSAK
-610 LLKKFNIAFQE
+610 LLKKFNINFSE
-621 APANTLGSIV
+621 APADTLGSIV
-631 YIAINDTFV
+631 YIALNDTFS

-650 KDSKQGLADLR
+650 KDSKQGLEELR
-661 KLGIET
+661 KLGIQT

-709 KSKNKNIIFTG
+709 KGKNKNVIFTG
-720 DGMNDAPVLARADV
+720 DGMNDAPVLARADI

-764 AIKIAKNT
+764 AIKIAKHT

-778 NIVLSLGIKA
+778 NIILSLGIKF
-788 IVLLL
+788 IVLFLV
-793 LAVGMGSMWLAIFA
+793 AFGMGSMWLAIFA

-817 NSIRALKYNVS
+817 NSIRALRYNL
-828 N
+828 

>member
-1 MAKGKESTMESKK
+1 MESKKESKK

-19 DNLGCANCAA
+19 ENLGCANCAA

-34 LKSLDGVEEVQINF
+34 LKSLDGIDEVQINF
-48 VNKKLFLTFK
+48 VNKKLFLTFT
-58 ESKQLEDIQPIIQ
+58 ENKQLEEIQPTIQ
-71 KICSNI
+71 TICSNI
-77 ESEVVISPILSNK
+77 ESEVVVSPILSNK
-90 ASNTTANSSA
+90 SSVTTSNSSV
-100 HHHDAKESCGCGE
+100 HHHETDE
-113 HHHGEHDSCGC
+113 
-124 GEHHH
+124 
-129 GEHDS
+129 S

-139 HHHDEHDSCG
+139 HHHDEQDKPN
-149 CGDHHH
+149 
-155 DEHDSCGCGEHH
+155 
-167 HDEHDG
+167 
-173 HNHEKKS
+173 HNKKS
-180 SPHSH
+180 SSH
-185 SHQHGEEHS
+185 SHNHQHGGEHS
-194 KGALVKKVLTLLIG
+194 NGELIKKVLTLLIG
-208 TVIGFVPIVFDI
+208 TVIGFIPIVLDI
-220 PNPLGIII
+220 ANPLGIII
-228 LIAGYLIISYEILIA
+228 LIAGYLILSYEVLIS

-276 LVVMLLFQIGE
+276 LAVMLLFQIGE
-287 LLQDIAVDNSRRQL
+287 LLQDIAVDNSRKQL

-308 PDYANLQTDSGVVTV
+308 PDYANLQTASGVVTV
-323 APESVSLGDVI
+323 APEEVSLGDI
-334 VVKPSERI
+334 IIVKPSERI

-349 EGSSFI
+349 EGSSFV

-367 SATIGDTVLSG
+367 SATVGDTVLSG

-387 IKVNSSYSDST
+387 IKVNSTYSDST

-418 FITKFAAIYTPIV
+418 FITKFAAVYTPIV
-431 VVLALLLAILPPIIT
+431 VVLAVLLAIFPPILT
-446 GTYDFSS
+446 GSYDFSL

-519 FEVSKVNVVNET
+519 FEVSNVNVANEA
-531 SLINILSDEEKN
+531 ILLDVLSTDDKA
-543 TLQASSDQLLYVAGL
+543 TLKLPTDQLLHVAGL

-575 NVPSSSDLVSNYEE
+575 NVQSSSNQVSNYEE

-596 ATFAE
+596 ATLAN
-601 QTVFAGSAK
+601 QTVLAGSAK
-610 LLKKFNIAFQE
+610 LLKKFNIAFLE
-621 APANTLGSIV
+621 APADTLGSIV
-631 YIAINDTFV
+631 YVAINDTFA

-661 KLGIET
+661 DLGIQT
-667 VMLTGDMKASAEI
+667 VMLTGDMRASAEI

-778 NIVLSLGIKA
+778 NIILSLGIKA
-788 IVLLL
+788 IVLIL
-793 LAVGMGSMWLAIFA
+793 LAIGMGSMWLAIFA

-817 NSIRALKYNVS
+817 NSIRALKYS
-828 N
+828 L

>member
-1 MAKGKESTMESKK
+1 MESKK

-77 ESEVVISPILSNK
+77 ESEVVVSPILSNK
-90 ASNTTANSSA
+90 VSNTTANSSA
-100 HHHDAKESCGCGE
+100 HHHNTEESCECGE
-113 HHHGEHDSCGC
+113 HHHD
-124 GEHHH
+124 
-129 GEHDS
+129 EHDS

-149 CGDHHH
+149 CGEHHH

-167 HDEHDG
+167 HDEHHG

-180 SPHSH
+180 SSHSH
-185 SHQHGEEHS
+185 NHQHGEEHS
-194 KGALVKKVLTLLIG
+194 KGELVKKVLTLLIG

-308 PDYANLQTDSGVVTV
+308 PDYANLQTASGVVTV
-323 APESVSLGDVI
+323 APEEVSIGDVI

-349 EGSSFI
+349 EGSSFV

-387 IKVNSSYSDST
+387 IKVNSSYSEST

-431 VVLALLLAILPPIIT
+431 VVLALLLAIVPPIIT

-519 FEVSKVNVVNET
+519 FEVTKVNVVNET
-531 SLINILSDEEKN
+531 SLINVLSDEEKN

-569 SIVKSA
+569 SIMKSA
-575 NVPSSSDLVSNYEE
+575 KVPSSSDLVSNYEE

-661 KLGIET
+661 KLGIKT

-788 IVLLL
+788 IVLIL
-793 LAVGMGSMWLAIFA
+793 LAIGMGSMWLAIFA

>member
-1 MAKGKESTMESKK
+1 MESKK

-19 DNLGCANCAA
+19 ENLGCANCAA

-34 LKSLDGVEEVQINF
+34 LKSLDGIDEVQINF

-58 ESKQLEDIQPIIQ
+58 ESKQLEDIHPTIQ
-71 KICSNI
+71 NICSNI
-77 ESEVVISPILSNK
+77 ESEVIVSPILSN
-90 ASNTTANSSA
+90 ATSNTTTNSLT
-100 HHHDAKESCGCGE
+100 HNHDTEE
-113 HHHGEHDSCGC
+113 
-124 GEHHH
+124 
-129 GEHDS
+129 S

-149 CGDHHH
+149 CD
-155 DEHDSCGCGEHH
+155 EHH
-167 HDEHDG
+167 HDEHNEHEG
-173 HNHEKKS
+173 HNHDKNS
-180 SPHSH
+180 SSH
-185 SHQHGEEHS
+185 SHNHQHGGEHS
-194 KGALVKKVLTLLIG
+194 KGELLKKVLTLLIG
-208 TVIGFVPIVFDI
+208 TVIGFIPIVFDI

-228 LIAGYLIISYEILIA
+228 LIAGYLILSYKILIE

-267 FFTKQYPEA
+267 FYTKQYPEA

-287 LLQDIAVDNSRRQL
+287 LLQDIAVDNSRKQL
-301 KSVMDLK
+301 KSVMNLK
-308 PDYANLQTDSGVVTV
+308 PDYANLQTNFSVVTV
-323 APESVSLGDVI
+323 APEAVNIGDVI

-349 EGSSFI
+349 EGTSFV

-367 SATIGDTVLSG
+367 SANIGDTVLSG

-387 IKVNSSYSDST
+387 VKVNSTYSNST

-431 VVLALLLAILPPIIT
+431 VLLAILLAIFPPILT
-446 GTYDFSS
+446 GTNDFSL

-469 LVISIPLGFFGGIGC
+469 LVISIPLGFFGGIGN

-519 FEVSKVNVVNET
+519 FEVTKVNVANES
-531 SLINILSDEEKN
+531 SLLDILSDDEKS
-543 TLQASSDQLLYVAGL
+543 TFQSASDQLLHVAGL

-569 SIVKSA
+569 SITKAANIPSA
-575 NVPSSSDLVSNYEE
+575 SDQVSNYEE

-596 ATFAE
+596 ATLSG
-601 QTVFAGSAK
+601 QTVLAGSAK
-610 LLKKFNIAFQE
+610 LLKKFNINFSE
-621 APANTLGSIV
+621 APADTLGSIV
-631 YIAINDTFV
+631 YIALNDTFS

-650 KDSKQGLADLR
+650 KDSKQGLEELR
-661 KLGIET
+661 KLGIQT

-694 LPGDKVDKIEELLHK
+694 LPGDKVDKIEELLQK
-709 KSKNKNIIFTG
+709 KGKNKNVIFTG
-720 DGMNDAPVLARADV
+720 DGMNDAPVLARADI

-764 AIKIAKNT
+764 AIKIAKHT

-778 NIVLSLGIKA
+778 NIILSLGIKF
-788 IVLLL
+788 IVLFLV
-793 LAVGMGSMWLAIFA
+793 AFGMGSMWLAIFA

-817 NSIRALKYNVS
+817 NSIRALRYNL
-828 N
+828 

>member
-1 MAKGKESTMESKK
+1 MESKK

-58 ESKQLEDIQPIIQ
+58 ETKQLEDIQPIIQ

-194 KGALVKKVLTLLIG
+194 KGALVKKVLTLLIR

>member
-1 MAKGKESTMESKK
+1 MESKK

-19 DNLGCANCAA
+19 ENLGCANCAA

-34 LKSLDGVEEVQINF
+34 LKSLDGIDEVQINF

-58 ESKQLEDIQPIIQ
+58 ESKQLEDIQPTIQ
-71 KICSNI
+71 NICSNI
-77 ESEVVISPILSNK
+77 ESEVVVSPILSN
-90 ASNTTANSSA
+90 ATSNTTTNSPI
-100 HHHDAKESCGCGE
+100 HNHDTEGSCGCGE
-113 HHHGEHDSCGC
+113 L
-124 GEHHH
+124 
-129 GEHDS
+129 
-134 CGCGE
+134 
-139 HHHDEHDSCG
+139 HHDEHNG
-149 CGDHHH
+149 H
-155 DEHDSCGCGEHH
+155 E
-167 HDEHDG
+167 G
-173 HNHEKKS
+173 HNHDKNS
-180 SPHSH
+180 SSH
-185 SHQHGEEHS
+185 SHNHQHGGEHS
-194 KGALVKKVLTLLIG
+194 KGDLLKKVFTLLIG
-208 TVIGFVPIVFDI
+208 TVIGFIPIVFDI
-220 PNPLGIII
+220 PSPFGIII
-228 LIAGYLIISYEILIA
+228 LIAGYLILSYEILIE

-267 FFTKQYPEA
+267 FYTKQYPEA

-287 LLQDIAVDNSRRQL
+287 LLQDIAVDNSRKQL

-308 PDYANLQTDSGVVTV
+308 PDYANLQTNSGVVTV
-323 APESVSLGDVI
+323 DPEAVNIGDVI

-342 PLDGEVI
+342 PLDGEII
-349 EGSSFI
+349 EGTSFV

-367 SATIGDTVLSG
+367 SANIGDTVLSG

-387 IKVNSSYSDST
+387 VKVNSTYSNST

-431 VVLALLLAILPPIIT
+431 VLLAILLAVFPPILT
-446 GTYDFSS
+446 GTNDFSL

-469 LVISIPLGFFGGIGC
+469 LVISIPLGFFGGIGN

-519 FEVSKVNVVNET
+519 FEVTKVNVANEA
-531 SLINILSDEEKN
+531 SLLNILPDDEKR
-543 TLQASSDQLLYVAGL
+543 TLQSASDQLLHVAGL

-569 SIVKSA
+569 SITKAANIPSA
-575 NVPSSSDLVSNYEE
+575 SDQVSNYEE

-596 ATFAE
+596 ATLSG
-601 QTVFAGSAK
+601 QTVLAGSAK
-610 LLKKFNIAFQE
+610 LLKKFNINFSE
-621 APANTLGSIV
+621 APADTLGSIV
-631 YIAINDTFV
+631 YIALNDTFS

-650 KDSKQGLADLR
+650 KDSKQGLEELR
-661 KLGIET
+661 KLGIQT

-709 KSKNKNIIFTG
+709 KGKNKNVIFTG
-720 DGMNDAPVLARADV
+720 DGMNDAPVLARADI

-764 AIKIAKNT
+764 AIKIAKHT

-778 NIVLSLGIKA
+778 NIILSLGIKF
-788 IVLLL
+788 IVLFLV
-793 LAVGMGSMWLAIFA
+793 AFGMGSMWLAIFA

-817 NSIRALKYNVS
+817 NSIRALRYNL
-828 N
+828 

>member
-1 MAKGKESTMESKK
+1 MESKK

-19 DNLGCANCAA
+19 KNLGCANCAA

-34 LKSLDGVEEVQINF
+34 LKSLDGIDEVQINF

-58 ESKQLEDIQPIIQ
+58 ESKQLEDIHPTIQ
-71 KICSNI
+71 NICSNI
-77 ESEVVISPILSNK
+77 ESEVIVSPILSN
-90 ASNTTANSSA
+90 ATSNTTTNSLTHNHA
-100 HHHDAKESCGCGE
+100 TEE
-113 HHHGEHDSCGC
+113 
-124 GEHHH
+124 
-129 GEHDS
+129 S

-149 CGDHHH
+149 CD
-155 DEHDSCGCGEHH
+155 EHH
-167 HDEHDG
+167 HDEHNEHEG
-173 HNHEKKS
+173 HNHDKNS
-180 SPHSH
+180 SSH
-185 SHQHGEEHS
+185 SHNHQHGGEHS
-194 KGALVKKVLTLLIG
+194 KGELLKKVLTLLIG
-208 TVIGFVPIVFDI
+208 TVIGFIPIVLDI

-228 LIAGYLIISYEILIA
+228 LIAGYLILSYKILIE

-267 FFTKQYPEA
+267 FYTKQYPEA

-287 LLQDIAVDNSRRQL
+287 LLQDIAVDNSRKQL
-301 KSVMDLK
+301 KSVMNLK
-308 PDYANLQTDSGVVTV
+308 PDYANLQTNSGVVTV
-323 APESVSLGDVI
+323 APEAVNIGDII

-349 EGSSFI
+349 EGTSFV

-367 SATIGDTVLSG
+367 SANIGDTVLSG

-387 IKVNSSYSDST
+387 VKVNSTYSNST

-431 VVLALLLAILPPIIT
+431 VLLAILLAIFPPILT
-446 GTYDFSS
+446 GTNDFSL

-469 LVISIPLGFFGGIGC
+469 LVISIPLGFFGGIGN

-519 FEVSKVNVVNET
+519 FEVTNVNVANEA
-531 SLINILSDEEKN
+531 SLLDILSDDEKS
-543 TLQASSDQLLYVAGL
+543 TLQSASDQLLHVAGL

-569 SIVKSA
+569 SITKAANIPSA
-575 NVPSSSDLVSNYEE
+575 SDQVSNYEE

-596 ATFAE
+596 ATLSG
-601 QTVFAGSAK
+601 QSVLAGSAK
-610 LLKKFNIAFQE
+610 LLKKFNINFSE
-621 APANTLGSIV
+621 APADTLGSIV
-631 YIAINDTFV
+631 YIALNDTFS

-650 KDSKQGLADLR
+650 KDSKQGLEELR
-661 KLGIET
+661 KLGIQT

-709 KSKNKNIIFTG
+709 KGKNKNVIFTG
-720 DGMNDAPVLARADV
+720 DGMNDAPVLARADI

-764 AIKIAKNT
+764 AIKIAKHT

-778 NIVLSLGIKA
+778 NIILSLGIKF
-788 IVLLL
+788 IVLFLV
-793 LAVGMGSMWLAIFA
+793 AFGMGSMWLAIFA

-817 NSIRALKYNVS
+817 NSIRALRYNL
-828 N
+828 

>member
-1 MAKGKESTMESKK
+1 MESKK

-19 DNLGCANCAA
+19 ENLGCANCAA

-34 LKSLDGVEEVQINF
+34 LKSLDGIDEVQINF

-58 ESKQLEDIQPIIQ
+58 ESKQLEDIQPTIQ
-71 KICSNI
+71 NICSNI
-77 ESEVVISPILSNK
+77 ESEVVVSPILSN
-90 ASNTTANSSA
+90 ATSNTTTNSPI
-100 HHHDAKESCGCGE
+100 HNHDTEESCGCGE
-113 HHHGEHDSCGC
+113 
-124 GEHHH
+124 
-129 GEHDS
+129 
-134 CGCGE
+134 
-139 HHHDEHDSCG
+139 
-149 CGDHHH
+149 HHH

-167 HDEHDG
+167 HDEHEG
-173 HNHEKKS
+173 HNHDKNS
-180 SPHSH
+180 SSH
-185 SHQHGEEHS
+185 THNHQHGGEHS
-194 KGALVKKVLTLLIG
+194 KGDLLKKILTLLMG
-208 TVIGFVPIVFDI
+208 TVIGFIPIVFDI

-228 LIAGYLIISYEILIA
+228 LVAGYLILSYEILIE

-267 FFTKQYPEA
+267 FYTKQYPEA

-287 LLQDIAVDNSRRQL
+287 LLQDVAVDNSRKQL

-308 PDYANLQTDSGVVTV
+308 PDYANLQTNSGVVTV
-323 APESVSLGDVI
+323 APEAVNIGDVI

-342 PLDGEVI
+342 PLDGEII
-349 EGSSFI
+349 EGTSFV

-367 SATIGDTVLSG
+367 SANIGDTVLSG

-387 IKVNSSYSDST
+387 VKVNSTYSNST

-431 VVLALLLAILPPIIT
+431 VLLAILLAIFPPILT
-446 GTYDFSS
+446 GTNDFSL

-469 LVISIPLGFFGGIGC
+469 LVISIPLGFFGGIGN

-519 FEVSKVNVVNET
+519 FEVTKVNVANEA
-531 SLINILSDEEKN
+531 SLLNILPDDEKR
-543 TLQASSDQLLYVAGL
+543 TLQSASDQLLHVAGL

-569 SIVKSA
+569 SITKAANIPSA
-575 NVPSSSDLVSNYEE
+575 SDQVSNYEE

-596 ATFAE
+596 ATLSG
-601 QTVFAGSAK
+601 QTVLAGSAK
-610 LLKKFNIAFQE
+610 LLKKFNINFSE
-621 APANTLGSIV
+621 APADTLGSIV
-631 YIAINDTFV
+631 YIALNDTFS

-650 KDSKQGLADLR
+650 KDSKQGLEELR
-661 KLGIET
+661 KLGIQT

-709 KSKNKNIIFTG
+709 KGKNKNVIFTG
-720 DGMNDAPVLARADV
+720 DGMNDAPVLARADI

-764 AIKIAKNT
+764 AIKIAKHT

-778 NIVLSLGIKA
+778 NIILSLGIKF
-788 IVLLL
+788 IVLFLV
-793 LAVGMGSMWLAIFA
+793 AFGMGSMWLAIFA

-817 NSIRALKYNVS
+817 NSIRALRYNL
-828 N
+828 

>member
-1 MAKGKESTMESKK
+1 MESKKESKK

-19 DNLGCANCAA
+19 ENLGCANCAA

-34 LKSLDGVEEVQINF
+34 LKSLDGIDEVQINF
-48 VNKKLFLTFK
+48 VNKKLFLTFT
-58 ESKQLEDIQPIIQ
+58 ENKQLEEIQPTIQ
-71 KICSNI
+71 TICSNI
-77 ESEVVISPILSNK
+77 ESEVVVSPILSNK
-90 ASNTTANSSA
+90 SSVTTSNSSV
-100 HHHDAKESCGCGE
+100 HHHETDESCGCGG
-113 HHHGEHDSCGC
+113 HHHDEQDSCGC
-124 GEHHH
+124 GGHHH
-129 GEHDS
+129 DEQDS
-134 CGCGE
+134 CGCDG
-139 HHHDEHDSCG
+139 HHHDEQDKPN
-149 CGDHHH
+149 
-155 DEHDSCGCGEHH
+155 
-167 HDEHDG
+167 
-173 HNHEKKS
+173 HNKKS
-180 SPHSH
+180 SSH
-185 SHQHGEEHS
+185 SHNHQHGGEHS
-194 KGALVKKVLTLLIG
+194 NGELLKKVLTLLIG
-208 TVIGFVPIVFDI
+208 TVIGFIPIVLDI
-220 PNPLGIII
+220 ANPLGIII
-228 LIAGYLIISYEILIA
+228 LIAGYLILSYEVLIS

-276 LVVMLLFQIGE
+276 LAVMLLFQIGE
-287 LLQDIAVDNSRRQL
+287 LLQDIAVDNSRKQL

-308 PDYANLQTDSGVVTV
+308 PDYANLQTASGVVTV
-323 APESVSLGDVI
+323 APEEVSLGDI
-334 VVKPSERI
+334 IIVKPSERI

-349 EGSSFI
+349 EGSSFV

-367 SATIGDTVLSG
+367 SATVGDTVLSG

-387 IKVNSSYSDST
+387 IKVNSTYSDST

-418 FITKFAAIYTPIV
+418 FITKFAAVYTPIV
-431 VVLALLLAILPPIIT
+431 VVLAVLLAIFPPILT
-446 GTYDFSS
+446 GSYDFSL

-519 FEVSKVNVVNET
+519 FEVSNVNVANEA
-531 SLINILSDEEKN
+531 ILLDVLSTDDKA
-543 TLQASSDQLLYVAGL
+543 TLKLPTDQLLHVAGL

-575 NVPSSSDLVSNYEE
+575 NVQSSSNQVSNYEE

-596 ATFAE
+596 ATLAN
-601 QTVFAGSAK
+601 QTVLAGSAK
-610 LLKKFNIAFQE
+610 LLKKFNIAFLE
-621 APANTLGSIV
+621 APADTLGSIV
-631 YIAINDTFV
+631 YVAINDTFA

-661 KLGIET
+661 DLGIQT
-667 VMLTGDMKASAEI
+667 VMLTGDMRASAEI

-778 NIVLSLGIKA
+778 NIILSLGIKA
-788 IVLLL
+788 IVLIL
-793 LAVGMGSMWLAIFA
+793 LAIGMGSMWLAIFA

-817 NSIRALKYNVS
+817 NSIRALKYS
-828 N
+828 L